1 MAKLSHLEKEY
12 IKANYKNK
20 SIDELAKKLEK
31 DRELIE
37 EYINNLQSNKKS
49 NTKVNKKEKANS
61 RNESRGNIISKL
73 FSKKDNQE
81 PIFKRYEIKPYHLS
95 KIDAVFA
102 AVSFLFTFFLYLFTL
117 TPSLSA
123 GDNGE
128 LTTAAYF
135 LGVGHAPGYPFY
147 TLMSKLFTY
156 IPIGNIAW
164 RTNLFSG
171 TCAAFAMI
179 FFYLI
184 MVKVLGQNRIERG
197 FSPIVHIPALL
208 SSVAFAISDNM
219 WAQATM
225 AEVYSLNIL
234 QIASMLL
241 ILVYWLEN
249 VWKHADDDV
258 PYYGSKHLMA
268 FGFLYGVALANH
280 HVTLPF
286 AFAPLLFIAVV
297 LFLVH
302 KDRYINNIETSFISI
317 FVFLVLLFIGG
328 FGYYRF
334 IMNYEAYLYFP
345 PGVASND
352 SIFSIIFKPFADMDI
367 LSDIFTALANGSYL
381 RPDMLVNLKAPTY
394 PTLYKGMFLV
404 FWPLFLVV
412 VWCLVYRYFLCKI
425 DKFNNDNDFITGISI
440 VYYKMLLMLAVGVM
454 IYAYMPI
461 RARALPPLNWGQ
473 LNEPSGWENL
483 SYLFSMIHRKQ
494 YGASGN
500 DVAAAFILHPEQV
513 SALINIFK
521 TQLTALGL
529 LFLIPGLFQIFKKN
543 KFIGI
548 FSVFGLLSFA
558 VSLMA
563 YTNPPPSV
571 RTLSFVEVFF
581 LPATLYMIVIVGF
594 GIQWYMEYFNTNIK
608 NVLKPAKEE
617 SADTKLK
624 PYHAISLI
632 AIFAIMIPIFVMN
645 LSRNNN
651 SKDYSNHDYSY
662 NMMNSLPDNAIFAT
676 EGGDNQVFG
685 LVYYTMVERRRPDLK
700 IYDQKGNVFERI
712 YGNLMKTDGRWL
724 GDISDA
730 VDKDF
735 IDSGRPYYMAWRRDG
750 LYRLGD
756 YYFKAYGLVFKVQP
770 IKYALVDELE
780 FFKVLTVNDYK
791 NIAFEHLKRDYEN
804 EKVAADLNA
813 LLDEGLISVER
824 KNIYNGNEEITFV
837 KMYELPFPQFK
848 TEEDYWNSYTMQ
860 GTAEEISHYDFLT
873 REIFVSSY
881 SLAKI
886 DMYNRKIKMYQKL
899 LGFIG
904 NGDTAK
910 NGITKAEANQKIE
923 EFKNLKREEEER
935 MLTIGFD
942 MSNVYFAVGNQA
954 IMDNDY
960 ERAALMFEELIK
972 LEKLIYPAYFNLAAS
987 YEYLAR
993 SKDTPYEKEA
1003 VYLNKAK
1010 DVLVRAEKT
1019 FHRGKDMGDA
1029 AREQNQTYQQIKQF
1043 MARIDAQLQTT
1054 RQQADNLKEQAM
1066 KEDSFES
1073 YSSYANY
1080 IYQNRQDIEE
1090 TLWAKLEAKKR
1101 ARSREHLIGV
1111 NKDISILYANIG
1123 DTANSINTLNE
1134 TLRMPDLTKEER
1146 TGLEFDLA
1154 NIYLNNKMYDEAVYT
1169 YSKYTNDLTQDGAFA
1184 LYAIGHIYIEQNKI
1198 IEALNV
1204 YNDFKKRMS
1213 PLASTNEVISNLDK
1227 DVESRRV
1234 QIMQYIGT
1242 VGVPN
1247 Q

>member
-20 SIDELAKKLEK
+20 SIDELTKKLEK

-37 EYINNLQSNKKS
+37 EYINNLQNAQKNNAK
-49 NTKVNKKEKANS
+49 NNKKEKSNKEKS
-61 RNESRGNIISKL
+61 ENILSKL
-73 FSKKDNQE
+73 FSKSSNSE
-81 PIFKRYEIKPYHLS
+81 PIFKKYEIKPYHLS
-95 KIDAVFA
+95 KIDIIFSSVA
-102 AVSFLFTFFLYLFTL
+102 FLFTFLLYLFTL

-156 IPIGNIAW
+156 IPFGNIAW

-171 TCAAFAMI
+171 TCGAIAMI

-197 FSPIVHIPALL
+197 FSPVVHIPALL
-208 SSVAFAISDNM
+208 ASVAFAISDNM

-241 ILVYWLEN
+241 ILVYWFEA
-249 VWKHADDDV
+249 VWQHADDDV
-258 PYYGSKHLMA
+258 PYYGNKYLMA

-286 AFAPLLFIAVV
+286 AFAPLLFIAIV

-302 KDRYINNIETSFISI
+302 KDRYIENIETPFISI

-352 SIFSIIFKPFADMDI
+352 SIFSILFKPFTDMNI

-381 RPDMLVNLKAPTY
+381 RPDMIQNLKAPFY

-412 VWCLVYRYFLCKI
+412 VWVLVYRYFLCKI
-425 DKFNNDNDFITGISI
+425 DKFNNDNDFITGISFS
-440 VYYKMLLMLAVGVM
+440 YYKMLLMLAVGVM

-500 DVAAAFILHPEQV
+500 DIAAAFILHPEQV

-521 TQLTALGL
+521 TQLTVLGL

-548 FSVFGLLSFA
+548 FSVFGLLSFG

-608 NVLKPAKEE
+608 NVLKKPSEE
-617 SADTKLK
+617 TTDTKLK
-624 PYHAISLI
+624 PYHAISLA

-651 SKDYSNHDYSY
+651 SKDFSNHDYSY

-724 GDISDA
+724 GSISDA

-750 LYRLGD
+750 LERLGD

-791 NIAFEHLKRDYEN
+791 AIAKEHLKRNYEN
-804 EKVAADLNA
+804 EKVASDLNA

-824 KNIYNGNEEITFV
+824 KNNYNGNEEITFV
-837 KMYELPFPQFK
+837 KMYELPFPELK
-848 TEEDYWNSYTMQ
+848 TEEDYWNSYTMK

-886 DMYNRKIKMYQKL
+886 DMYNRRIKTYQKL
-899 LGFIG
+899 LGFMG
-904 NGDTAK
+904 NGDIAK
-910 NGITKAEANQKIE
+910 NGITREEANAKIE
-923 EFKNLKREEEER
+923 EYKKLKREEEER

-942 MSNVYFAVGNQA
+942 MSNVYFAIGNQA
-954 IMDNDY
+954 ILDEDY
-960 ERAALMFEELIK
+960 ERATVMYEELIK

-993 SKDTPYEKEA
+993 SKNTPYEKEA
-1003 VYLNKAK
+1003 EYLNKAK
-1010 DVLVRAEKT
+1010 DVMARAEKT
-1019 FHRGKDMGDA
+1019 FHRGKDIGDA
-1029 AREQNQTYQQIKQF
+1029 ARAQNTTYQQIMQF
-1043 MARIDAQLQTT
+1043 NNRLDLQLRTT
-1054 RQQADNLKEQAM
+1054 RQQADALKQQAIA
-1066 KEDSFES
+1066 ENTFDS
-1073 YSSYANY
+1073 YSAYANY
-1080 IYQNRQDIEE
+1080 IYQNRQDLDE
-1090 TLWAKLEAKKR
+1090 TIWAKTEAKKR
-1101 ARSREHLIGV
+1101 AVNNTQLINV
-1111 NKDISILYANIG
+1111 NKELAILYANIG
-1123 DTANSINTLNE
+1123 DVNTGINILNDTLNLPNI
-1134 TLRMPDLTKEER
+1134 TRDDR
-1146 TGLEFDLA
+1146 RGVDFDLA
-1154 NIYLNNKMYDEAVYT
+1154 SIYLNQKRYNEAINI

-1184 LYAIGHIYIEQNKI
+1184 LYAIGHIYIEQNMI
-1198 IEALNV
+1198 VEALNV
-1204 YNDFKKRMS
+1204 YNDFKVRMS
-1213 PLASTNEVISNLDK
+1213 PLAKDNQVIANLDK

-1234 QIMQYIGT
+1234 QIMQYLGT
-1242 VGVPN
+1242 VGAPN

>member
-20 SIDELAKKLEK
+20 SIDELTKKLEK

-37 EYINNLQSNKKS
+37 EYINNLQNAQKNNAK
-49 NTKVNKKEKANS
+49 NNKKEKS
-61 RNESRGNIISKL
+61 SKEKSENILSKL
-73 FSKKDNQE
+73 FSKSSDSE
-81 PIFKRYEIKPYHLS
+81 PIFKKYEIKPYHIS
-95 KIDAVFA
+95 KIDIIFSSA
-102 AVSFLFTFFLYLFTL
+102 AFLFTFLLYLFTL

-147 TLMSKLFTY
+147 TLMSKLFAY
-156 IPIGNIAW
+156 IPFGNIAW

-171 TCAAFAMI
+171 TCGAIAMI

-197 FSPIVHIPALL
+197 FSPVVHIPALL
-208 SSVAFAISDNM
+208 ASVAFAISDNM

-241 ILVYWLEN
+241 ILVYWFEA
-249 VWKHADDDV
+249 VWQHADDDV
-258 PYYGSKHLMA
+258 PYYGNKYLMA

-286 AFAPLLFIAVV
+286 AFAPLLFIAIV
-297 LFLVH
+297 LFLIH
-302 KDRYINNIETSFISI
+302 KDRYIENIETPFISI

-345 PGVASND
+345 PGVASDD
-352 SIFSIIFKPFADMDI
+352 SIFSILFKPFTDMNI

-381 RPDMLVNLKAPTY
+381 RPDMIQNLKAPFY

-412 VWCLVYRYFLCKI
+412 VWVLVYRYFLCKI
-425 DKFNNDNDFITGISI
+425 DKFNNDNDFITGISFS
-440 VYYKMLLMLAVGVM
+440 YYKMLLMLAVGVM

-500 DVAAAFILHPEQV
+500 DIAAAFILHPEQV

-521 TQLTALGL
+521 TQLTVLGL

-548 FSVFGLLSFA
+548 FSVFGLLSFG

-608 NVLKPAKEE
+608 NVLKKPSEE
-617 SADTKLK
+617 TTDTKLK

-632 AIFAIMIPIFVMN
+632 AIFAIMVPIFVMN
-645 LSRNNN
+645 FSRNNN
-651 SKDYSNHDYSY
+651 SKDFSNHDYSY

-724 GDISDA
+724 GSISDA

-750 LYRLGD
+750 LERLGD

-791 NIAFEHLKRDYEN
+791 AIAREHLKRNYEN
-804 EKVAADLNA
+804 EKVASDLNA

-824 KNIYNGNEEITFV
+824 KNNYNGNEEITFV
-837 KMYELPFPQFK
+837 KMYELPFPELK
-848 TEEDYWNSYTMQ
+848 TEEDYWNSYTMK

-886 DMYNRKIKMYQKL
+886 DMYNRRIKTYQKL
-899 LGFIG
+899 LGFMG
-904 NGDTAK
+904 NGDIAK
-910 NGITKAEANQKIE
+910 NGITREEANAKIE
-923 EFKNLKREEEER
+923 EYKKLKREEEER

-942 MSNVYFAVGNQA
+942 MSNVYFAICNQA
-954 IMDNDY
+954 ILDEDY
-960 ERAALMFEELIK
+960 ERATVMYEELIK

-993 SKDTPYEKEA
+993 SKNTPYEKEA
-1003 VYLNKAK
+1003 EYLNKAK
-1010 DVLVRAEKT
+1010 DVMARAEKT

-1029 AREQNQTYQQIKQF
+1029 ARAQNTTYQQIMQF
-1043 MARIDAQLQTT
+1043 NNRLDLQLRTT
-1054 RQQADNLKEQAM
+1054 RQQADALKQQAIA
-1066 KEDSFES
+1066 ENTFDS
-1073 YSSYANY
+1073 YTAYANY
-1080 IYQNRQDIEE
+1080 IYQNRQDLDE
-1090 TLWAKLEAKKR
+1090 TIWAKTEAKKR
-1101 ARSREHLIGV
+1101 AVNNTQLINV
-1111 NKDISILYANIG
+1111 NKELAILYANIG
-1123 DTANSINTLNE
+1123 DVNTGINILNDTLNLPNI
-1134 TLRMPDLTKEER
+1134 TRDDR
-1146 TGLEFDLA
+1146 RGVDFDLA
-1154 NIYLNNKMYDEAVYT
+1154 SIYLNQKRYNEAINI

-1184 LYAIGHIYIEQNKI
+1184 LYAIGHIYIEQNMI
-1198 IEALNV
+1198 VEALNV
-1204 YNDFKKRMS
+1204 YNDFKVRMS
-1213 PLASTNEVISNLDK
+1213 PLAKDNQVIANLDK

-1234 QIMQYIGT
+1234 QIMQYLGT
-1242 VGVPN
+1242 VGAPN

>member
-20 SIDELAKKLEK
+20 SIDELTKKLEK

-37 EYINNLQSNKKS
+37 EYINNLQNAQKNNAK
-49 NTKVNKKEKANS
+49 NNKKEKANKEKS
-61 RNESRGNIISKL
+61 ENILSKL
-73 FSKKDNQE
+73 FSKSSDSE
-81 PIFKRYEIKPYHLS
+81 PIFKKYEIKPYHLS
-95 KIDAVFA
+95 KIDIIFSSVA
-102 AVSFLFTFFLYLFTL
+102 FLFTFLLYLFTL

-147 TLMSKLFTY
+147 TLMSKLFAY
-156 IPIGNIAW
+156 IPFGNIAW

-171 TCAAFAMI
+171 TCGAIAMI

-197 FSPIVHIPALL
+197 FSPVVHIPALL
-208 SSVAFAISDNM
+208 ASVAFAISDNM

-241 ILVYWLEN
+241 ILVYWFEA
-249 VWKHADDDV
+249 VWQHADDDV
-258 PYYGSKHLMA
+258 PYYGNKYLMA

-286 AFAPLLFIAVV
+286 AFAPLLFIAIV

-302 KDRYINNIETSFISI
+302 KDRYIENIETPFISI

-352 SIFSIIFKPFADMDI
+352 SIFSILFKPFTDMNI

-381 RPDMLVNLKAPTY
+381 RPDMIQNLKAPFY

-412 VWCLVYRYFLCKI
+412 VWVLVYRYFLCKI
-425 DKFNNDNDFITGISI
+425 DKFNNDNDFITGISFS
-440 VYYKMLLMLAVGVM
+440 YYKMLLMLAVGVM

-500 DVAAAFILHPEQV
+500 DIAAAFILHPEQV

-521 TQLTALGL
+521 TQLTVLGL

-548 FSVFGLLSFA
+548 FSVFGLLSFG

-608 NVLKPAKEE
+608 NVLKKPSEE
-617 SADTKLK
+617 TTDTKLK

-632 AIFAIMIPIFVMN
+632 AIFAIMVPIFVMN
-645 LSRNNN
+645 FSRNNN
-651 SKDYSNHDYSY
+651 SKDFSNHDYSY

-724 GDISDA
+724 GSISDA

-750 LYRLGD
+750 LERLGD

-791 NIAFEHLKRDYEN
+791 AIAKEHLKRNYEN
-804 EKVAADLNA
+804 EKVASDLNA
-813 LLDEGLISVER
+813 LFDEGLISVER
-824 KNIYNGNEEITFV
+824 KNNYNGNEEITFV
-837 KMYELPFPQFK
+837 KMYELPFPELK
-848 TEEDYWNSYTMQ
+848 TEEDYWNSYTMK

-886 DMYNRKIKMYQKL
+886 DMYNRRIKTYQKL
-899 LGFIG
+899 LGFMG
-904 NGDTAK
+904 NGDIAK
-910 NGITKAEANQKIE
+910 NGITREEANAKIE
-923 EFKNLKREEEER
+923 EYKKLKREEEER

-942 MSNVYFAVGNQA
+942 MSNVYFAIGNQA
-954 IMDNDY
+954 ILDEDY
-960 ERAALMFEELIK
+960 ERATVMYEELIK

-993 SKDTPYEKEA
+993 SKNTPYEKEA
-1003 VYLNKAK
+1003 EYLNKAK
-1010 DVLVRAEKT
+1010 DVMARAEKT

-1029 AREQNQTYQQIKQF
+1029 ARAQNTTYQQIMQF
-1043 MARIDAQLQTT
+1043 NNRLDLQLRTT
-1054 RQQADNLKEQAM
+1054 RQQADALKQQAIA
-1066 KEDSFES
+1066 ENTFDS
-1073 YSSYANY
+1073 YTAYANY
-1080 IYQNRQDIEE
+1080 IYQNRQDLDE
-1090 TLWAKLEAKKR
+1090 TIWAKTEAKKR
-1101 ARSREHLIGV
+1101 AVNNTQLINV
-1111 NKDISILYANIG
+1111 NKELAILYANIG
-1123 DTANSINTLNE
+1123 DVNTGINILNDTLNLPNI
-1134 TLRMPDLTKEER
+1134 TRDDR
-1146 TGLEFDLA
+1146 RGVDFDLA
-1154 NIYLNNKMYDEAVYT
+1154 SIYLNQKRYNEAINI

-1184 LYAIGHIYIEQNKI
+1184 LYAIGHIYIEQNMI
-1198 IEALNV
+1198 VEALNV
-1204 YNDFKKRMS
+1204 YNDFKVRMS
-1213 PLASTNEVISNLDK
+1213 PLAKDNQVIANLDK
-1227 DVESRRV
+1227 DVESRMV
-1234 QIMQYIGT
+1234 QIMQYLGT
-1242 VGVPN
+1242 VGAPN

>member
-20 SIDELAKKLEK
+20 SIDELTKKLEK

-37 EYINNLQSNKKS
+37 EYINNLQNAQKNNAK
-49 NTKVNKKEKANS
+49 NNKKEKANKEKS
-61 RNESRGNIISKL
+61 ENILSKL
-73 FSKKDNQE
+73 FSKSSDSE
-81 PIFKRYEIKPYHLS
+81 PIFKKYEIKPYHLS
-95 KIDAVFA
+95 KIDIIFSSA
-102 AVSFLFTFFLYLFTL
+102 AFLFTFLLYLFTL

-156 IPIGNIAW
+156 IPFGNIAW

-171 TCAAFAMI
+171 TCGAIAMI

-197 FSPIVHIPALL
+197 FSPVVHIPALL
-208 SSVAFAISDNM
+208 ASVAFAISDNM

-241 ILVYWLEN
+241 ILVYWFEA
-249 VWKHADDDV
+249 VWQHADDDV
-258 PYYGSKHLMA
+258 PYYGNKYLMA

-286 AFAPLLFIAVV
+286 AFAPLLFIAIV

-302 KDRYINNIETSFISI
+302 KDRYIENIETPFISI

-352 SIFSIIFKPFADMDI
+352 SIFSILFKPFTDMNI

-381 RPDMLVNLKAPTY
+381 RPDMIQNLKAPFY

-412 VWCLVYRYFLCKI
+412 VWVLVYRYFLCKI
-425 DKFNNDNDFITGISI
+425 DKFNNDNDFITGISFS
-440 VYYKMLLMLAVGVM
+440 YYKMLLMLAVGVM

-500 DVAAAFILHPEQV
+500 DIAAAFILHPEQV

-521 TQLTALGL
+521 TQLTVLGL

-548 FSVFGLLSFA
+548 FSVFGLLSFG

-608 NVLKPAKEE
+608 NVLKKPSEE
-617 SADTKLK
+617 TTDTKLK

-632 AIFAIMIPIFVMN
+632 AIFAIMVPIFVMN
-645 LSRNNN
+645 FSRNNN
-651 SKDYSNHDYSY
+651 SKDFSNHDYSY

-724 GDISDA
+724 GSISDA

-750 LYRLGD
+750 LERLGD

-791 NIAFEHLKRDYEN
+791 AIAKEHLKRNYEN
-804 EKVAADLNA
+804 EKVASDLNA

-824 KNIYNGNEEITFV
+824 KNNYNGNEEITFV
-837 KMYELPFPQFK
+837 KMYELPFPELK
-848 TEEDYWNSYTMQ
+848 TEEDYWNSYTMK

-886 DMYNRKIKMYQKL
+886 DMYNRRIKTYQKL
-899 LGFIG
+899 LGFMG
-904 NGDTAK
+904 NGDIAK
-910 NGITKAEANQKIE
+910 NGITREEANAKIE
-923 EFKNLKREEEER
+923 EYKNLKRQEEER

-942 MSNVYFAVGNQA
+942 MSNVYFAIGNQA
-954 IMDNDY
+954 ILDEDY
-960 ERAALMFEELIK
+960 ERATVMYEELIK

-993 SKDTPYEKEA
+993 SKNTPYEKEA
-1003 VYLNKAK
+1003 EYLNKAK
-1010 DVLVRAEKT
+1010 DVMARAEKT
-1019 FHRGKDMGDA
+1019 FHRGKDIGDA
-1029 AREQNQTYQQIKQF
+1029 ARAQNTTYQQIMQF
-1043 MARIDAQLQTT
+1043 NNRLDLQLRTT
-1054 RQQADNLKEQAM
+1054 RQQADALKQQAIA
-1066 KEDSFES
+1066 ENTFDS
-1073 YSSYANY
+1073 YTAYANY
-1080 IYQNRQDIEE
+1080 IYQNRQDLDE
-1090 TLWAKLEAKKR
+1090 TIWAKTEAKKR
-1101 ARSREHLIGV
+1101 AVNNTQLINV
-1111 NKDISILYANIG
+1111 NKELAILYANIG
-1123 DTANSINTLNE
+1123 DVNTGINILNDTLNLPNI
-1134 TLRMPDLTKEER
+1134 TRDDR
-1146 TGLEFDLA
+1146 RGVDFDLA
-1154 NIYLNNKMYDEAVYT
+1154 SIYLNQKRYNEAINI

-1184 LYAIGHIYIEQNKI
+1184 LYAIGHIYIEQNMI
-1198 IEALNV
+1198 VEALNV
-1204 YNDFKKRMS
+1204 YNDFKVRMS
-1213 PLASTNEVISNLDK
+1213 PLAKDNQVIANLDK

-1234 QIMQYIGT
+1234 QIMQYLGT
-1242 VGVPN
+1242 VGAPN

>member
-20 SIDELAKKLEK
+20 SIDELTKKLEK

-37 EYINNLQSNKKS
+37 EYINNLQNAQKNNAK
-49 NTKVNKKEKANS
+49 NNKKEKSNKEKS
-61 RNESRGNIISKL
+61 ENILSKL
-73 FSKKDNQE
+73 FSKSSNSE
-81 PIFKRYEIKPYHLS
+81 PIFKKYEIKPYHLS
-95 KIDAVFA
+95 KIDIIFSSVA
-102 AVSFLFTFFLYLFTL
+102 FLFTFLLYLFTL

-156 IPIGNIAW
+156 IPFGNIAW

-171 TCAAFAMI
+171 TCGAIAMI

-197 FSPIVHIPALL
+197 FSPVVHIPALL
-208 SSVAFAISDNM
+208 ASVAFAISDNM

-241 ILVYWLEN
+241 ILVYWFEA
-249 VWKHADDDV
+249 VWQHADDDV
-258 PYYGSKHLMA
+258 PYYGNKYLMA

-286 AFAPLLFIAVV
+286 AFAPLLFIAIV

-302 KDRYINNIETSFISI
+302 KDRYIENIETPFISI

-352 SIFSIIFKPFADMDI
+352 SIFSILFKPFTDMNI

-381 RPDMLVNLKAPTY
+381 RPDMIQNLKAPFY

-412 VWCLVYRYFLCKI
+412 VWVLVYRYFLCKI
-425 DKFNNDNDFITGISI
+425 DKFNNDNDFITGISFS
-440 VYYKMLLMLAVGVM
+440 YYKMLLMLAVGVM

-500 DVAAAFILHPEQV
+500 DIAAAFILHPEQV

-521 TQLTALGL
+521 TQLTVLGL

-548 FSVFGLLSFA
+548 FSVFGLLSFG

-608 NVLKPAKEE
+608 NVLKKPSEE
-617 SADTKLK
+617 TTDTKLK

-632 AIFAIMIPIFVMN
+632 AIFAIMVPIFVMN
-645 LSRNNN
+645 FSRNNN
-651 SKDYSNHDYSY
+651 SKDFSNHDYSY

-724 GDISDA
+724 GSISDA

-750 LYRLGD
+750 LERLGD

-791 NIAFEHLKRDYEN
+791 AIAKEHLKRNYEN
-804 EKVAADLNA
+804 EKVASDLNA

-824 KNIYNGNEEITFV
+824 KNNYNGNEEITFV
-837 KMYELPFPQFK
+837 KMYELPFPELK
-848 TEEDYWNSYTMQ
+848 TEEDYWNSYTMK

-886 DMYNRKIKMYQKL
+886 DMYNRRIKTYQKL
-899 LGFIG
+899 LGFMG
-904 NGDTAK
+904 NGDIAK
-910 NGITKAEANQKIE
+910 NGITREEANAKIE
-923 EFKNLKREEEER
+923 EYKKLKREEEER

-942 MSNVYFAVGNQA
+942 MSNVYFAIGNQA
-954 IMDNDY
+954 ILDEDY
-960 ERAALMFEELIK
+960 ERATVMYEELIK

-993 SKDTPYEKEA
+993 SKNTPYEKEA
-1003 VYLNKAK
+1003 EYLNKAK
-1010 DVLVRAEKT
+1010 DVMARAEKT

-1029 AREQNQTYQQIKQF
+1029 ARAQNTTYQQIMQF
-1043 MARIDAQLQTT
+1043 NNRLDLQLRTT
-1054 RQQADNLKEQAM
+1054 RQQADALKQQAIA
-1066 KEDSFES
+1066 ENTFDS
-1073 YSSYANY
+1073 YSAYANY
-1080 IYQNRQDIEE
+1080 IYQNRQDLDE
-1090 TLWAKLEAKKR
+1090 TIWAKNEAKKR
-1101 ARSREHLIGV
+1101 AVNNTQLINV
-1111 NKDISILYANIG
+1111 NKELAILYANIG
-1123 DTANSINTLNE
+1123 DVNTGINILNDTLNLPNI
-1134 TLRMPDLTKEER
+1134 TRDDR
-1146 TGLEFDLA
+1146 RGIDFDLA
-1154 NIYLNNKMYDEAVYT
+1154 SIYLNQKRYNEAINI

-1184 LYAIGHIYIEQNKI
+1184 LYAIGHIYVEQNMI
-1198 IEALNV
+1198 VEALNV
-1204 YNDFKKRMS
+1204 YNDFKVRMS
-1213 PLASTNEVISNLDK
+1213 PLAKDNQVIANLDK

-1234 QIMQYIGT
+1234 QIMQYLGT
-1242 VGVPN
+1242 VGATN

>member
-20 SIDELAKKLEK
+20 SIDELTKKLEK

-37 EYINNLQSNKKS
+37 EYINNLQNAQKNNAK
-49 NTKVNKKEKANS
+49 NNKKEKSNREKS
-61 RNESRGNIISKL
+61 ENILSKL
-73 FSKKDNQE
+73 FSKSSDSE
-81 PIFKRYEIKPYHLS
+81 PIFKKYEIKPYHLS
-95 KIDAVFA
+95 KIDIIFSSA
-102 AVSFLFTFFLYLFTL
+102 AFLFTFLLYLFTL

-156 IPIGNIAW
+156 IPFGNIAW

-171 TCAAFAMI
+171 TCGAIAMI

-197 FSPIVHIPALL
+197 FSPVVHIPALL
-208 SSVAFAISDNM
+208 ASVAFAISDNM

-241 ILVYWLEN
+241 ILVYWFEA
-249 VWKHADDDV
+249 VWQHADDDV
-258 PYYGSKHLMA
+258 PYYGNKYLMA

-286 AFAPLLFIAVV
+286 AFAPLLFIAIV

-302 KDRYINNIETSFISI
+302 KDRYIENIETPFISI

-352 SIFSIIFKPFADMDI
+352 SIFSILFKPFTDMNI

-381 RPDMLVNLKAPTY
+381 RPDMIQNLKAPFY

-412 VWCLVYRYFLCKI
+412 VWVLVYRYFLCKI
-425 DKFNNDNDFITGISI
+425 DKFNNDNDFITGISFS
-440 VYYKMLLMLAVGVM
+440 YYKMLLMLAVGVM

-500 DVAAAFILHPEQV
+500 DIAAAFILHPEQV

-521 TQLTALGL
+521 TQLTVLGL

-548 FSVFGLLSFA
+548 FSVFGLLSFG

-608 NVLKPAKEE
+608 NVLKKPSEE
-617 SADTKLK
+617 TTDTKLK

-632 AIFAIMIPIFVMN
+632 AIFAIMVPIFVMN
-645 LSRNNN
+645 FSRNNN
-651 SKDYSNHDYSY
+651 SKDFSNHDYSY

-724 GDISDA
+724 GSISDA

-750 LYRLGD
+750 LERLGD

-791 NIAFEHLKRDYEN
+791 AIAKEHLKRNYEN
-804 EKVAADLNA
+804 EKVASDLNA

-824 KNIYNGNEEITFV
+824 KNNYNGNEEITFV
-837 KMYELPFPQFK
+837 KMYELPFPELK
-848 TEEDYWNSYTMQ
+848 TEEDYWNSYTMK

-886 DMYNRKIKMYQKL
+886 DMYNRRIKTYQKL
-899 LGFIG
+899 LGFMG
-904 NGDTAK
+904 NGDIAK
-910 NGITKAEANQKIE
+910 NGITREEANAKIE
-923 EFKNLKREEEER
+923 EYKKLKREEEER

-942 MSNVYFAVGNQA
+942 MSNVYFAIGNQA
-954 IMDNDY
+954 ILDEDY
-960 ERAALMFEELIK
+960 ERATVMYEELIK

-993 SKDTPYEKEA
+993 SKNTPYEKEA
-1003 VYLNKAK
+1003 EYLNKAK
-1010 DVLVRAEKT
+1010 DVMARAEKT

-1029 AREQNQTYQQIKQF
+1029 ARAQNTTYQQIMQF
-1043 MARIDAQLQTT
+1043 NNRLDLQLRTT
-1054 RQQADNLKEQAM
+1054 RQQADALKQQAIA
-1066 KEDSFES
+1066 ENTFDS
-1073 YSSYANY
+1073 YTAYANY
-1080 IYQNRQDIEE
+1080 IYQNRQDLDE
-1090 TLWAKLEAKKR
+1090 TIWAKTEAKKR
-1101 ARSREHLIGV
+1101 AVNNTQLINV
-1111 NKDISILYANIG
+1111 NKELAILYANIG
-1123 DTANSINTLNE
+1123 DVNTGINILNDTLNLPNI
-1134 TLRMPDLTKEER
+1134 TRDDR
-1146 TGLEFDLA
+1146 RGVDFDLA
-1154 NIYLNNKMYDEAVYT
+1154 SIYLNQKRYNEAINI

-1184 LYAIGHIYIEQNKI
+1184 LYAIGHIYIEQNMI
-1198 IEALNV
+1198 VEALNV
-1204 YNDFKKRMS
+1204 YNDFKVRMS
-1213 PLASTNEVISNLDK
+1213 PLAKDNQVIANLDK

-1234 QIMQYIGT
+1234 QIMQYLGT
-1242 VGVPN
+1242 VGAPN

>member
-1 MAKLSHLEKEY
+1 M
-12 IKANYKNK
+12 
-20 SIDELAKKLEK
+20 
-31 DRELIE
+31 
-37 EYINNLQSNKKS
+37 
-49 NTKVNKKEKANS
+49 
-61 RNESRGNIISKL
+61 
-73 FSKKDNQE
+73 
-81 PIFKRYEIKPYHLS
+81 
-95 KIDAVFA
+95 
-102 AVSFLFTFFLYLFTL
+102 
-117 TPSLSA
+117 
-123 GDNGE
+123 
-128 LTTAAYF
+128 
-135 LGVGHAPGYPFY
+135 
-147 TLMSKLFTY
+147 
-156 IPIGNIAW
+156 
-164 RTNLFSG
+164 
-171 TCAAFAMI
+171 
-179 FFYLI
+179 
-184 MVKVLGQNRIERG
+184 
-197 FSPIVHIPALL
+197 
-208 SSVAFAISDNM
+208 
-219 WAQATM
+219 
-225 AEVYSLNIL
+225 
-234 QIASMLL
+234 
-241 ILVYWLEN
+241 
-249 VWKHADDDV
+249 
-258 PYYGSKHLMA
+258 
-268 FGFLYGVALANH
+268 
-280 HVTLPF
+280 
-286 AFAPLLFIAVV
+286 
-297 LFLVH
+297 
-302 KDRYINNIETSFISI
+302 
-317 FVFLVLLFIGG
+317 LLFIGG

-352 SIFSIIFKPFADMDI
+352 SIFSILFKPFTDMNI

-381 RPDMLVNLKAPTY
+381 RPDMIQNLKAPFY

-412 VWCLVYRYFLCKI
+412 VWVLVYRYFLCKI
-425 DKFNNDNDFITGISI
+425 DKFNNDNDFITGISFS
-440 VYYKMLLMLAVGVM
+440 YYKMLLMLAVGVM

-500 DVAAAFILHPEQV
+500 DIAAAFILHPEQV

-521 TQLTALGL
+521 TQLTVLGL

-548 FSVFGLLSFA
+548 FSVFGLLSFG

-608 NVLKPAKEE
+608 NVLKKPSEE
-617 SADTKLK
+617 TTDTKLK

-632 AIFAIMIPIFVMN
+632 VIFAIMVPIFVMN
-645 LSRNNN
+645 FSRNNN
-651 SKDYSNHDYSY
+651 SKDFSNHDYSY

-724 GDISDA
+724 GSISDA

-750 LYRLGD
+750 LERLGD

-791 NIAFEHLKRDYEN
+791 AIAKEHLKRNYEN
-804 EKVAADLNA
+804 EKVASDLNA

-824 KNIYNGNEEITFV
+824 KNNYNGNEEITFV
-837 KMYELPFPQFK
+837 KMYELPFPELK
-848 TEEDYWNSYTMQ
+848 TEEDYWNSYTMK

-886 DMYNRKIKMYQKL
+886 DMYNRRIKTYQKL
-899 LGFIG
+899 LGFMG
-904 NGDTAK
+904 NGDIAK
-910 NGITKAEANQKIE
+910 NGITREEANAKIE
-923 EFKNLKREEEER
+923 EYKKLKREEEER

-942 MSNVYFAVGNQA
+942 MSNVYFAIGNQA
-954 IMDNDY
+954 ILDEDY
-960 ERAALMFEELIK
+960 ERATVMYEELIK

-993 SKDTPYEKEA
+993 SKNTPYEKESE
-1003 VYLNKAK
+1003 YLNKAK
-1010 DVLVRAEKT
+1010 DVMARAEKT

-1029 AREQNQTYQQIKQF
+1029 ARAQNTTYQQIMQF
-1043 MARIDAQLQTT
+1043 NNRLDLQLRTT
-1054 RQQADNLKEQAM
+1054 RQQADALKQQAIA
-1066 KEDSFES
+1066 ENTFDS
-1073 YSSYANY
+1073 YTAYANY
-1080 IYQNRQDIEE
+1080 IYQNRQDLDE
-1090 TLWAKLEAKKR
+1090 TIWAKTEAKKR
-1101 ARSREHLIGV
+1101 AVNNTQLINV
-1111 NKDISILYANIG
+1111 NKELAILYANIG
-1123 DTANSINTLNE
+1123 DVNTGINILNDTLNLPNI
-1134 TLRMPDLTKEER
+1134 TRDDR
-1146 TGLEFDLA
+1146 RGVDFDLA
-1154 NIYLNNKMYDEAVYT
+1154 SIYLNQKRYNEAINI

-1184 LYAIGHIYIEQNKI
+1184 LYAIGHIYIEQNMI
-1198 IEALNV
+1198 VEALNV
-1204 YNDFKKRMS
+1204 YNDFKVRMS
-1213 PLASTNEVISNLDK
+1213 PLAKDNQVIANLDK

-1234 QIMQYIGT
+1234 QIMQYLGT
-1242 VGVPN
+1242 VGAPN

>member
-20 SIDELAKKLEK
+20 SIDELTKKLEK

-37 EYINNLQSNKKS
+37 EYINNLQNAQKNNAK
-49 NTKVNKKEKANS
+49 NNKKEKSNKEKS
-61 RNESRGNIISKL
+61 ENILSKL
-73 FSKKDNQE
+73 FSKSSDSE
-81 PIFKRYEIKPYHLS
+81 PIFKKYEIKPYHLS
-95 KIDAVFA
+95 KIDIIFSAVA
-102 AVSFLFTFFLYLFTL
+102 FLFTFLLYLFTL

-156 IPIGNIAW
+156 IPFGNIAW

-171 TCAAFAMI
+171 TCGAIAMI

-197 FSPIVHIPALL
+197 FSPVVHIPALL
-208 SSVAFAISDNM
+208 ASVAFAISDNM

-241 ILVYWLEN
+241 ILVYWFEA
-249 VWKHADDDV
+249 VWQHADDDV
-258 PYYGSKHLMA
+258 PYYGNKYLMA

-286 AFAPLLFIAVV
+286 AFAPLLFIAIV

-302 KDRYINNIETSFISI
+302 KDRYIENIETPFISI

-352 SIFSIIFKPFADMDI
+352 SIFSILFKPFTDMNI

-381 RPDMLVNLKAPTY
+381 RPDMIQNLKAPFY

-412 VWCLVYRYFLCKI
+412 VWVLVYRYFLCKI
-425 DKFNNDNDFITGISI
+425 DKFNNDNDFITGISFS
-440 VYYKMLLMLAVGVM
+440 YYKMLLMLAVGVM

-500 DVAAAFILHPEQV
+500 DIAAAFILHPEQV

-521 TQLTALGL
+521 TQLTVLGL

-548 FSVFGLLSFA
+548 FSVFGLLSFG

-608 NVLKPAKEE
+608 NVLKKPSEE
-617 SADTKLK
+617 TTDTKLK

-632 AIFAIMIPIFVMN
+632 AIFAIMVPIFVMN
-645 LSRNNN
+645 FSRNNN
-651 SKDYSNHDYSY
+651 SKDFSNHDYSY

-724 GDISDA
+724 GSISDA

-750 LYRLGD
+750 LERLGD

-791 NIAFEHLKRDYEN
+791 AIAKEHLKRNYEN
-804 EKVAADLNA
+804 EKVASDLNA

-824 KNIYNGNEEITFV
+824 KNNYNGNEEITFV
-837 KMYELPFPQFK
+837 KMYELPFPELK
-848 TEEDYWNSYTMQ
+848 TEEDYWNSYTMK

-886 DMYNRKIKMYQKL
+886 DMYNRRIKTYQKL
-899 LGFIG
+899 LGFMG
-904 NGDTAK
+904 NGDIAK
-910 NGITKAEANQKIE
+910 NGITREEANAKIE
-923 EFKNLKREEEER
+923 EYKKLKREEEER

-942 MSNVYFAVGNQA
+942 MSNVYFAIGNQA
-954 IMDNDY
+954 ILDEDY
-960 ERAALMFEELIK
+960 ERATVMYEELIK
-972 LEKLIYPAYFNLAAS
+972 LEKLIYPAYFNLSAS

-993 SKDTPYEKEA
+993 SKNTPYEKEA
-1003 VYLNKAK
+1003 EYLNKAK
-1010 DVLVRAEKT
+1010 DVMARAEKT

-1029 AREQNQTYQQIKQF
+1029 ARAQNTTYQQIMQF
-1043 MARIDAQLQTT
+1043 NNRLDLQLRTT
-1054 RQQADNLKEQAM
+1054 RQQADALKQQAIA
-1066 KEDSFES
+1066 ENTFDS
-1073 YSSYANY
+1073 YTAYANY
-1080 IYQNRQDIEE
+1080 IYQNRQDLDE
-1090 TLWAKLEAKKR
+1090 TIWAKTEAKKR
-1101 ARSREHLIGV
+1101 AVNNTQLINV
-1111 NKDISILYANIG
+1111 NKELAILYANIG
-1123 DTANSINTLNE
+1123 DVNTGINILNDTLNLPNI
-1134 TLRMPDLTKEER
+1134 TRDDR
-1146 TGLEFDLA
+1146 RGVDFDLA
-1154 NIYLNNKMYDEAVYT
+1154 SIYLNQKRYNEAINI

-1184 LYAIGHIYIEQNKI
+1184 LYAIGHIYIEQNMI
-1198 IEALNV
+1198 VEALNV
-1204 YNDFKKRMS
+1204 YNDFKVRMS
-1213 PLASTNEVISNLDK
+1213 PLAKDNQVIANLDK

-1234 QIMQYIGT
+1234 QIMQYLGT
-1242 VGVPN
+1242 VGAPN

>member
-12 IKANYKNK
+12 IKANHKNK
-20 SIDELAKKLEK
+20 TADELAKKLEK
-31 DRELIE
+31 DKELIE
-37 EYINNLQSNKKS
+37 EYINNLLANQNNKKDSKENKKS
-49 NTKVNKKEKANS
+49 SGVKNLFQKIFFEDKEKSEA
-61 RNESRGNIISKL
+61 IY
-73 FSKKDNQE
+73 KK
-81 PIFKRYEIKPYHLS
+81 YSIKPYRLS
-95 KIDAVFA
+95 RIDFIFA
-102 AVSFLFTFFLYLFTL
+102 SVSFLFTFFLYLFTL

-156 IPIGNIAW
+156 IPFGNIAW

-171 TCAAFAMI
+171 TCAAISMI
-179 FFYLI
+179 FFYFI

-197 FSPIVHIPALL
+197 FSPIVQIPALL
-208 SSVAFAISDNM
+208 SSIAFAISDNM

-241 ILVYWLEN
+241 ILVYWFEA
-249 VWKHADDDV
+249 VWKHANDEV
-258 PYYGSKHLMA
+258 AYYGSKYLMA

-286 AFAPLLFIAVV
+286 AFAPLLFIGIV
-297 LFLVH
+297 LFLIH
-302 KDRYINNIETSFISI
+302 KDRYIEHIETSFISI
-317 FVFLVLLFIGG
+317 FVFLFLLFVGG

-345 PGVASND
+345 AGVSSND
-352 SIFSIIFKPFADMDI
+352 SIFSILFAPFSNPDI
-367 LSDIFTALANGSYL
+367 IGDIFTALANGSYL
-381 RPDMLVNLKAPTY
+381 RYDMIQNLKAPLY

-404 FWPLFLVV
+404 IWSLFLVL
-412 VWCLVYRYFLCKI
+412 VWCLIYRYLLCKI
-425 DKFNNDNDFITGISI
+425 DKFNRDNDFITGISI
-440 VYYKMLLMLAVGVM
+440 TYYKMLLMLAVGVM

-494 YGASGN
+494 YGTSGN
-500 DVAAAFILHPEQV
+500 DIAAVFILHPEQV

-521 TQLTALGL
+521 TQLTVLGL

-548 FSVFGLLSFA
+548 FSVFGLLSFS

-581 LPATLYMIVIVGF
+581 LPATLYMMVIIGF
-594 GIQWYMEYFNTNIK
+594 GIQWYMEYFNGNIK
-608 NVLKPAKEE
+608 NVFKNPSKEE
-617 SADTKLK
+617 TINSFNGGHIL
-624 PYHAISLI
+624 SLI
-632 AIFAIMIPIFVMN
+632 VILIIMIPIFINN

-651 SKDYSNHDYSY
+651 SKDFSNHDYSY

-735 IDSGRPYYMAWRRDG
+735 IEAGRPYYMAWRRDG
-750 LYRLGD
+750 LQRLGD

-780 FFKVLTVNDYK
+780 FFKVLTINDYK
-791 NIAFEHLKRDYEN
+791 EIAKEHLKRDYEDS
-804 EKVAADLNA
+804 KIASDIKS
-813 LLDEGLISVER
+813 LLDEGLISVQR
-824 KNIYNGNEEITFV
+824 KNLYNGNEEIEFV
-837 KMYELPFPQFK
+837 KMYELPFPELK
-848 TEEDYWNSYTMQ
+848 TEEDYWATYVMQ
-860 GTAEEISHYDFLT
+860 GTDEEISHYDFLT
-873 REIFVSSY
+873 REIFISSY

-886 DMYNRKIKMYQKL
+886 DMYNRKIRTYNKL
-899 LGFIG
+899 LEYIG
-904 NGDTAK
+904 NNNEAR
-910 NGITKAEANQKIE
+910 NGITKNEANEKIE
-923 EFKNLKREEEER
+923 ELKKLKREEEDK
-935 MLTIGFD
+935 MLKIGFD

-954 IMDNDY
+954 IIDGNY
-960 ERAALMFEELIK
+960 ERAAIMYEELIK

-993 SKDTPYEKEA
+993 SKETPYEKEA
-1003 VYLNKAK
+1003 EYLNKAK
-1010 DVLVRAEKT
+1010 EVLERAEKT
-1019 FHRGKDMGDA
+1019 FHRGRDIGDA

-1043 MARIDAQLQTT
+1043 IQRIEAQLRTPKSQVE
-1054 RQQADNLKEQAM
+1054 AMKEQAAI
-1066 KEDSFES
+1066 ENSFES
-1073 YSSYANY
+1073 YSAYANY
-1080 IYQNRQDIEE
+1080 VYQNRQDIEE
-1090 TLWAKLEAKKR
+1090 TLWAKNEAKNR
-1101 ARSREHLIGV
+1101 AKNGEQMFAV
-1111 NKDISILYANIG
+1111 NKDLAILYANIG
-1123 DTANSINTLNE
+1123 DITSSVNILNE
-1134 TLRMPDLTKEER
+1134 TLKIPNLKSEDKSA
-1146 TGLEFDLA
+1146 LEFDLA
-1154 NIYLNNKMYDEAVYT
+1154 NIYLNQKNYNEAENI
-1169 YSKYTNDLTQDGAFA
+1169 YSKYTNELSQNGAFA
-1184 LYAIGHIYIEQNKI
+1184 LYAIGHIYIEQNKVV
-1198 IEALNV
+1198 EALNI
-1204 YNDFKKRMS
+1204 YNDFRNRMS
-1213 PLASTNEVISNLDK
+1213 PMASTNQVIANLSQ

-1234 QIMQYIGT
+1234 QIMQYLGSM
-1242 VGVPN
+1242 PR
-1247 Q
+1247 

>member
-20 SIDELAKKLEK
+20 SIDELTKKLEK

-37 EYINNLQSNKKS
+37 EYINNLQNAQKNNAK
-49 NTKVNKKEKANS
+49 NNKKEKSNKEKS
-61 RNESRGNIISKL
+61 ENILSKL
-73 FSKKDNQE
+73 FSKSSDSE
-81 PIFKRYEIKPYHLS
+81 PIFKKYEIKPYHLS
-95 KIDAVFA
+95 KIDIIFSSA
-102 AVSFLFTFFLYLFTL
+102 AFLFTFLLYLFTL

-156 IPIGNIAW
+156 IPFGNIAW

-171 TCAAFAMI
+171 TCGAIAMI

-197 FSPIVHIPALL
+197 FSPVVHIPALL
-208 SSVAFAISDNM
+208 ASVAFAISDNM

-241 ILVYWLEN
+241 ILVYWFEA
-249 VWKHADDDV
+249 VWQHADDDV
-258 PYYGSKHLMA
+258 PYYGNKYLMA

-286 AFAPLLFIAVV
+286 AFAPLLFIAIV

-302 KDRYINNIETSFISI
+302 KDRYIENIETPFISI

-352 SIFSIIFKPFADMDI
+352 SIFSILFKPFTDMNI

-381 RPDMLVNLKAPTY
+381 RPDMIQNLKAPFY

-412 VWCLVYRYFLCKI
+412 VWVLVYRYFLCKI
-425 DKFNNDNDFITGISI
+425 DKFNNDNDFITGISFS
-440 VYYKMLLMLAVGVM
+440 YYKMLLMLAVGVM

-500 DVAAAFILHPEQV
+500 DIAAAFILHPEQV

-521 TQLTALGL
+521 TQLTVLGL

-548 FSVFGLLSFA
+548 FSVFGLLSFG

-608 NVLKPAKEE
+608 NVLKKPSEE
-617 SADTKLK
+617 TTDTKLK

-632 AIFAIMIPIFVMN
+632 AIFAIMVPIFVMN
-645 LSRNNN
+645 FSRNNN
-651 SKDYSNHDYSY
+651 SKDFSNHDYSY

-724 GDISDA
+724 GSISDA

-750 LYRLGD
+750 LERLGD

-791 NIAFEHLKRDYEN
+791 AIAKEHLKRNYEN
-804 EKVAADLNA
+804 EKVASDLNA

-824 KNIYNGNEEITFV
+824 KNNYNGNEEITFV
-837 KMYELPFPQFK
+837 KMYELPFPELK
-848 TEEDYWNSYTMQ
+848 TEEDYWNSYTMK

-886 DMYNRKIKMYQKL
+886 DMYNRRIKTYQKL
-899 LGFIG
+899 LGFMG
-904 NGDTAK
+904 NGDIAK
-910 NGITKAEANQKIE
+910 NGITREEANAKIE
-923 EFKNLKREEEER
+923 EYKKLKREEEER

-942 MSNVYFAVGNQA
+942 MSNVYFAIGNQA
-954 IMDNDY
+954 ILDEDY
-960 ERAALMFEELIK
+960 ERATVMYEELIK

-993 SKDTPYEKEA
+993 SKNTPYEKEA
-1003 VYLNKAK
+1003 EYLNKAK
-1010 DVLVRAEKT
+1010 DVMARAEKT

-1029 AREQNQTYQQIKQF
+1029 ARAQNTTYQQIMQF
-1043 MARIDAQLQTT
+1043 DNRLDLQLRTT
-1054 RQQADNLKEQAM
+1054 RQQADALKQQAIA
-1066 KEDSFES
+1066 ENTFDS
-1073 YSSYANY
+1073 YTAYANY
-1080 IYQNRQDIEE
+1080 IYQNRQDLDE
-1090 TLWAKLEAKKR
+1090 TIWAKTEAKKR
-1101 ARSREHLIGV
+1101 AVNNTQLINV
-1111 NKDISILYANIG
+1111 NKELAILYANIG
-1123 DTANSINTLNE
+1123 DVNTGINILNDTLNLPNI
-1134 TLRMPDLTKEER
+1134 TRDDR
-1146 TGLEFDLA
+1146 RGVDFDLA
-1154 NIYLNNKMYDEAVYT
+1154 SIYLNQKRYNEAINIYL
-1169 YSKYTNDLTQDGAFA
+1169 KYTNDLTQDGAFA
-1184 LYAIGHIYIEQNKI
+1184 LYAIGHIYIEQNMI
-1198 IEALNV
+1198 VEALNV
-1204 YNDFKKRMS
+1204 YNDFKVRMS
-1213 PLASTNEVISNLDK
+1213 PLAKDNQVIANLDK

-1234 QIMQYIGT
+1234 QIMQYLGT
-1242 VGVPN
+1242 VGAPN

>member
-20 SIDELAKKLEK
+20 SIDELTKKLEK

-37 EYINNLQSNKKS
+37 EYINNLQNNKKN
-49 NTKVNKKEKANS
+49 NTNKKEKANK
-61 RNESRGNIISKL
+61 EKGENILSKL
-73 FSKKDNQE
+73 FSKSSDSE
-81 PIFKRYEIKPYHLS
+81 PIFKKYKIKPYHLS
-95 KIDAVFA
+95 KIDIIFSSA
-102 AVSFLFTFFLYLFTL
+102 AFLFTFLLYLFTL

-156 IPIGNIAW
+156 IPFGNIAW

-171 TCAAFAMI
+171 TCGAIAMI

-197 FSPIVHIPALL
+197 FSPVVHIPALL
-208 SSVAFAISDNM
+208 ASVAFAISDNM

-241 ILVYWLEN
+241 ILIYWFEA
-249 VWKHADDDV
+249 VWQHADDDV
-258 PYYGSKHLMA
+258 PYYGNKYLMA

-286 AFAPLLFIAVV
+286 AFAPLLFIAIV
-297 LFLVH
+297 LFLIH
-302 KDRYINNIETSFISI
+302 KDRYIENIETPFISI

-334 IMNYEAYLYFP
+334 IINYEAYLYFP
-345 PGVASND
+345 PGVASDD
-352 SIFSIIFKPFADMDI
+352 SIFSILFKPFTDMNI

-381 RPDMLVNLKAPTY
+381 RPDMIQNLKAPFY

-412 VWCLVYRYFLCKI
+412 VWVLVYRYFLCKI
-425 DKFNNDNDFITGISI
+425 DKFNNDNDFITGISFS
-440 VYYKMLLMLAVGVM
+440 YYKMLLMLAVGVM

-500 DVAAAFILHPEQV
+500 DIAAAFILHPEQV

-521 TQLTALGL
+521 TQLTVLGL

-548 FSVFGLLSFA
+548 FSVFGLLSFG

-608 NVLKPAKEE
+608 NVLKKPSEE
-617 SADTKLK
+617 ITDTKLK
-624 PYHAISLI
+624 PYHAISLVV
-632 AIFAIMIPIFVMN
+632 IFAIMIPIFVMN

-651 SKDYSNHDYSY
+651 SKDFSNHDYSY

-724 GDISDA
+724 GSISDA

-750 LYRLGD
+750 LERLGD

-791 NIAFEHLKRDYEN
+791 AIAKEHLKRNYKN
-804 EKVAADLNA
+804 EKVASDLNA

-824 KNIYNGNEEITFV
+824 KNNYNGNEEITFV
-837 KMYELPFPQFK
+837 KMYELPFPELK
-848 TEEDYWNSYTMQ
+848 TEEDYWNSYTMK

-886 DMYNRKIKMYQKL
+886 DMYNRRIKTYQKL
-899 LGFIG
+899 LGFMG
-904 NGDTAK
+904 NGNVAK
-910 NGITKAEANQKIE
+910 NGITREEANAKIE
-923 EFKNLKREEEER
+923 EYKNLKRQEEDR

-942 MSNVYFAVGNQA
+942 MSNIYFAIGNQA
-954 IMDNDY
+954 ILDEDY
-960 ERAALMFEELIK
+960 ERAAVMYEELIK

-1003 VYLNKAK
+1003 EYLNKAK
-1010 DVLVRAEKT
+1010 DVMARAEKT

-1029 AREQNQTYQQIKQF
+1029 ARAQNTTYQQIMQF
-1043 MARIDAQLQTT
+1043 NNRLDLQLRTT
-1054 RQQADNLKEQAM
+1054 RQQADALKQQAIA
-1066 KEDSFES
+1066 ENTFDS
-1073 YSSYANY
+1073 YSAYANY
-1080 IYQNRQDIEE
+1080 IYQNRQDLDE
-1090 TLWAKLEAKKR
+1090 TIWAKTEAKKK
-1101 ARSREHLIGV
+1101 AVNNTQLINV
-1111 NKDISILYANIG
+1111 NKELAILYANIG
-1123 DTANSINTLNE
+1123 DVNTGINILNDTLNLPNI
-1134 TLRMPDLTKEER
+1134 TVDDRRGID
-1146 TGLEFDLA
+1146 FDLA
-1154 NIYLNNKMYDEAVYT
+1154 SIYLNQKRYNEAINI

-1184 LYAIGHIYIEQNKI
+1184 LYAIGHIYIEQNMI
-1198 IEALNV
+1198 VEALNI
-1204 YNDFKKRMS
+1204 YNDFKVRMS
-1213 PLASTNEVISNLDK
+1213 PLAKNNQVIANLDK
-1227 DVESRRV
+1227 DVESRRL
-1234 QIMQYIGT
+1234 QIMQYLGT
-1242 VGVPN
+1242 VGAPN

>member
-20 SIDELAKKLEK
+20 SIDELTKKLEK

-37 EYINNLQSNKKS
+37 EYINNLQNNQK
-49 NTKVNKKEKANS
+49 NNNKKEKVNK
-61 RNESRGNIISKL
+61 EKGENIFSKL
-73 FSKKDNQE
+73 FSKSSESE
-81 PIFKRYEIKPYHLS
+81 PIFKKYEIKPYHLS
-95 KIDAVFA
+95 KIDIIFSA
-102 AVSFLFTFFLYLFTL
+102 AAFLFTFLLYLFTL

-156 IPIGNIAW
+156 IPFGNIAW

-171 TCAAFAMI
+171 TCGAIAMI

-197 FSPIVHIPALL
+197 FSPVVHIPALL
-208 SSVAFAISDNM
+208 VSVAFAISDNM

-234 QIASMLL
+234 QIAFMLL
-241 ILVYWLEN
+241 ILVYWFEA
-249 VWKHADDDV
+249 VWQHADDDV
-258 PYYGSKHLMA
+258 PYYGNKYLMA

-286 AFAPLLFIAVV
+286 AFAPLLFIAIV

-302 KDRYINNIETSFISI
+302 KDRYIENIETPFISI

-352 SIFSIIFKPFADMDI
+352 SIFSILFKPFTDMNI

-381 RPDMLVNLKAPTY
+381 RPDMIQNLKAPFY

-412 VWCLVYRYFLCKI
+412 VWVLVYRYFLCKI
-425 DKFNNDNDFITGISI
+425 DKFNNDNDFITGISFS
-440 VYYKMLLMLAVGVM
+440 YYKMLLMLAVGVM

-500 DVAAAFILHPEQV
+500 DIAAAFILHPEQV

-521 TQLTALGL
+521 TQLTVLGL

-548 FSVFGLLSFA
+548 FSVFGLLSFG

-608 NVLKPAKEE
+608 NVLKKPSEE
-617 SADTKLK
+617 ITDTKLK

-632 AIFAIMIPIFVMN
+632 AIFAIMVPIFVMN

-651 SKDYSNHDYSY
+651 SKDFSNHDYSY

-724 GDISDA
+724 GSISDA

-750 LYRLGD
+750 LERLGD

-791 NIAFEHLKRDYEN
+791 VIAKEHLKRNYEN
-804 EKVAADLNA
+804 EKVASDLNA

-824 KNIYNGNEEITFV
+824 KNNYNGNEEITFV
-837 KMYELPFPQFK
+837 KMYELPFPELK
-848 TEEDYWNSYTMQ
+848 TEEDYWASYTMK

-886 DMYNRKIKMYQKL
+886 DMYNRRIKTYQKL
-899 LGFIG
+899 LGFMG
-904 NGDTAK
+904 NGNVAK
-910 NGITKAEANQKIE
+910 NGITREEANAKIE
-923 EFKNLKREEEER
+923 EYKNLKREEEER

-942 MSNVYFAVGNQA
+942 MSNVYFAIGNQA
-954 IMDNDY
+954 ILDGDY
-960 ERAALMFEELIK
+960 ERATVMYEELIK

-1003 VYLNKAK
+1003 EYLNKAK
-1010 DVLVRAEKT
+1010 DVMARAEKT

-1029 AREQNQTYQQIKQF
+1029 ARAQNTTYQQIMQF
-1043 MARIDAQLQTT
+1043 NNRLDLQLRTT
-1054 RQQADNLKEQAM
+1054 RQQADALKQQAI
-1066 KEDSFES
+1066 EENTFDS
-1073 YSSYANY
+1073 YSAYANY
-1080 IYQNRQDIEE
+1080 IYQNRQDLDE
-1090 TLWAKLEAKKR
+1090 TIWAKNEAKKR
-1101 ARSREHLIGV
+1101 AVNNTQLVNV
-1111 NKDISILYANIG
+1111 NKELAILYANIG
-1123 DTANSINTLNE
+1123 DVNTGINILNDTLNLPNI
-1134 TLRMPDLTKEER
+1134 TRDDR
-1146 TGLEFDLA
+1146 RGIDFDLA
-1154 NIYLNNKMYDEAVYT
+1154 SIYLNQKRYNEAVNI

-1184 LYAIGHIYIEQNKI
+1184 LYAIGHIYIEQNMI
-1198 IEALNV
+1198 VEALNI
-1204 YNDFKKRMS
+1204 YNDFKLRMS
-1213 PLASTNEVISNLDK
+1213 PLAKDNQVIANLDK

-1234 QIMQYIGT
+1234 QIMQYLGT
-1242 VGVPN
+1242 VGAPN

>member
-20 SIDELAKKLEK
+20 SIDELTKKLEK

-37 EYINNLQSNKKS
+37 EYINNLQNAQKNNAK
-49 NTKVNKKEKANS
+49 NNKKEKANKEKS
-61 RNESRGNIISKL
+61 ENILSKL
-73 FSKKDNQE
+73 FSKSSDSE
-81 PIFKRYEIKPYHLS
+81 PIFKKYEIKPYHLS
-95 KIDAVFA
+95 KIDIIFSSVA
-102 AVSFLFTFFLYLFTL
+102 FLFTFLLYLFTL

-156 IPIGNIAW
+156 IPFGNIAW

-171 TCAAFAMI
+171 TCGAIAMI

-197 FSPIVHIPALL
+197 FSPVVHIPALL
-208 SSVAFAISDNM
+208 ASVAFAISDNM

-241 ILVYWLEN
+241 ILVYWFEA
-249 VWKHADDDV
+249 VWQHADDDV
-258 PYYGSKHLMA
+258 PYYGNKYLMA

-286 AFAPLLFIAVV
+286 AFAPLLFIAIV

-302 KDRYINNIETSFISI
+302 KDRYIENIETPFISI

-352 SIFSIIFKPFADMDI
+352 SIFSILFKPFTDMNI

-381 RPDMLVNLKAPTY
+381 RPDMIQNLKAPFY

-412 VWCLVYRYFLCKI
+412 VWVLVYRYFLCKI
-425 DKFNNDNDFITGISI
+425 DKFNNDNDFITGISFS
-440 VYYKMLLMLAVGVM
+440 YYKMLLMLAVGVM

-500 DVAAAFILHPEQV
+500 DIAAAFILHPEQV

-521 TQLTALGL
+521 TQLTVLGL

-548 FSVFGLLSFA
+548 FSVFGLLSFG

-608 NVLKPAKEE
+608 NVLKKPSEE
-617 SADTKLK
+617 TTDTKLK

-632 AIFAIMIPIFVMN
+632 AIFAIMVPIFVMN
-645 LSRNNN
+645 FSRNNN
-651 SKDYSNHDYSY
+651 SKDFSNHDYSY

-724 GDISDA
+724 GSISDA

-750 LYRLGD
+750 LERLGD

-791 NIAFEHLKRDYEN
+791 AIAKEHLKRNYEN
-804 EKVAADLNA
+804 EKVASDLNA

-824 KNIYNGNEEITFV
+824 KNNYNGNEEITFV
-837 KMYELPFPQFK
+837 KMYELPFPELK
-848 TEEDYWNSYTMQ
+848 TEEDYWNSYTMK

-886 DMYNRKIKMYQKL
+886 DMYNRRIKTYQKL
-899 LGFIG
+899 LGFMG
-904 NGDTAK
+904 NGDIAK
-910 NGITKAEANQKIE
+910 NGITREEANAKIE
-923 EFKNLKREEEER
+923 EYKKLKREEEER

-942 MSNVYFAVGNQA
+942 MSNVYFAIGNQA
-954 IMDNDY
+954 ILDEDY
-960 ERAALMFEELIK
+960 ERATVMYEELIK

-993 SKDTPYEKEA
+993 SKNTPYEKEA
-1003 VYLNKAK
+1003 EYLNKAK
-1010 DVLVRAEKT
+1010 DVMARAEKT

-1029 AREQNQTYQQIKQF
+1029 ARAQNTTYQQIMQF
-1043 MARIDAQLQTT
+1043 NNRLDLQLRTT
-1054 RQQADNLKEQAM
+1054 RQQADALKQQAIA
-1066 KEDSFES
+1066 ENTFDS
-1073 YSSYANY
+1073 YTAYANY
-1080 IYQNRQDIEE
+1080 IYQNRQDLDE
-1090 TLWAKLEAKKR
+1090 TIWAKTEAKKR
-1101 ARSREHLIGV
+1101 AVNNTQLINV
-1111 NKDISILYANIG
+1111 NKELAILYANIG
-1123 DTANSINTLNE
+1123 DVNTGINILNDTLNLPNI
-1134 TLRMPDLTKEER
+1134 TRDDR
-1146 TGLEFDLA
+1146 RGVDFDLA
-1154 NIYLNNKMYDEAVYT
+1154 SIYLNQKRYNEAINI

-1184 LYAIGHIYIEQNKI
+1184 LYAIGHIYIEQNMI
-1198 IEALNV
+1198 VEALNV
-1204 YNDFKKRMS
+1204 YNDFKVRMS
-1213 PLASTNEVISNLDK
+1213 PLAKDNQVIANLDK

-1234 QIMQYIGT
+1234 QIMQYLGT
-1242 VGVPN
+1242 VGAPN

>member
-20 SIDELAKKLEK
+20 SIDELTKKLEK

-37 EYINNLQSNKKS
+37 EYINNLQNAQKNNAK
-49 NTKVNKKEKANS
+49 NNKKEKSNREKS
-61 RNESRGNIISKL
+61 ENILSKL
-73 FSKKDNQE
+73 FSKSSDSE
-81 PIFKRYEIKPYHLS
+81 PIFKKYEIKPYHLS
-95 KIDAVFA
+95 KIDIIFSSA
-102 AVSFLFTFFLYLFTL
+102 AFLFTFLLYLFTL

-156 IPIGNIAW
+156 IPFGNIAW

-171 TCAAFAMI
+171 TCGAIAMI

-197 FSPIVHIPALL
+197 FSPVVHIPALL
-208 SSVAFAISDNM
+208 ASVAFAISDNM

-241 ILVYWLEN
+241 ILVYWFEA
-249 VWKHADDDV
+249 VWQHADDDV
-258 PYYGSKHLMA
+258 PYYGNKYLMA

-286 AFAPLLFIAVV
+286 AFAPLLFIAIV

-302 KDRYINNIETSFISI
+302 KDRYIENIETPFISI

-352 SIFSIIFKPFADMDI
+352 SIFSILFKPFTDMNI

-381 RPDMLVNLKAPTY
+381 RPDMIQNLKAPFY

-412 VWCLVYRYFLCKI
+412 VWVLVYRYFLCKI
-425 DKFNNDNDFITGISI
+425 DKFNNDNDFITGISFS
-440 VYYKMLLMLAVGVM
+440 YYKMLLMLAVGVM

-500 DVAAAFILHPEQV
+500 DIAAAFILHPEQV

-521 TQLTALGL
+521 TQLTVLGL

-548 FSVFGLLSFA
+548 FSVFGLLSFG

-608 NVLKPAKEE
+608 NVLKKPSEE
-617 SADTKLK
+617 TTDTKLK

-632 AIFAIMIPIFVMN
+632 AIFAIMVPIFVMN
-645 LSRNNN
+645 FSRNNN
-651 SKDYSNHDYSY
+651 SKDFSNHDYSY

-724 GDISDA
+724 GSISDA

-750 LYRLGD
+750 LERLGD

-791 NIAFEHLKRDYEN
+791 AIAKEHLKRNYEN
-804 EKVAADLNA
+804 EKVASDLNA

-824 KNIYNGNEEITFV
+824 KNNYNGNEEITFV
-837 KMYELPFPQFK
+837 KMYELPFPELK
-848 TEEDYWNSYTMQ
+848 TEEDYWNSYTMK

-886 DMYNRKIKMYQKL
+886 DMYNRRIKTYQKL
-899 LGFIG
+899 LGFMG
-904 NGDTAK
+904 NGDIAK
-910 NGITKAEANQKIE
+910 NGITREEANAKIE
-923 EFKNLKREEEER
+923 EYKKLKREEEER

-942 MSNVYFAVGNQA
+942 MSNVYFAIGNQA
-954 IMDNDY
+954 ILDEDY
-960 ERAALMFEELIK
+960 ERATVMYEELIK

-993 SKDTPYEKEA
+993 SKNTPYEKESE
-1003 VYLNKAK
+1003 YLNKAK
-1010 DVLVRAEKT
+1010 DVMARAEKT

-1029 AREQNQTYQQIKQF
+1029 VRAQNTTYQQIMQF
-1043 MARIDAQLQTT
+1043 NNRLDLQLRTT
-1054 RQQADNLKEQAM
+1054 RQQADALKQQAIA
-1066 KEDSFES
+1066 ENTFDS
-1073 YSSYANY
+1073 YTAYANY
-1080 IYQNRQDIEE
+1080 IYQNRQDLDE
-1090 TLWAKLEAKKR
+1090 TIWAKTEAKKR
-1101 ARSREHLIGV
+1101 AVNNTQLINV
-1111 NKDISILYANIG
+1111 NKELAILYANIG
-1123 DTANSINTLNE
+1123 DVNTGINILNDTLNLPNI
-1134 TLRMPDLTKEER
+1134 TRDDR
-1146 TGLEFDLA
+1146 RGVDFDLA
-1154 NIYLNNKMYDEAVYT
+1154 SIYLNQKRYNEAINI

-1184 LYAIGHIYIEQNKI
+1184 LYAIGHIYIEQNMI
-1198 IEALNV
+1198 VEALNV
-1204 YNDFKKRMS
+1204 YNDFKVRMS
-1213 PLASTNEVISNLDK
+1213 PLAKDNQVIANLDK

-1234 QIMQYIGT
+1234 QIMQYLGT
-1242 VGVPN
+1242 VGAPN

>member
-20 SIDELAKKLEK
+20 SIDELTKKLEK

-37 EYINNLQSNKKS
+37 EYINNLQNAQKNNAK
-49 NTKVNKKEKANS
+49 NNKKEKSNREKS
-61 RNESRGNIISKL
+61 ENILSKL
-73 FSKKDNQE
+73 FSKSSDSE
-81 PIFKRYEIKPYHLS
+81 PIFKKYEIKPYHLS
-95 KIDAVFA
+95 KIDIIFSSA
-102 AVSFLFTFFLYLFTL
+102 AFLFTFLLYLFTL

-147 TLMSKLFTY
+147 TLMSKLFAY
-156 IPIGNIAW
+156 IPFGNIAW

-171 TCAAFAMI
+171 TCGAIAMI

-197 FSPIVHIPALL
+197 FSPVVHIPALL
-208 SSVAFAISDNM
+208 ASVAFAISDNM

-241 ILVYWLEN
+241 ILVYWFEA
-249 VWKHADDDV
+249 VWQHADDDV
-258 PYYGSKHLMA
+258 PYYGNKYLMA

-286 AFAPLLFIAVV
+286 AFAPLLFIAIV

-302 KDRYINNIETSFISI
+302 KDRYIENIETPFISI

-352 SIFSIIFKPFADMDI
+352 SIFSILFKPFTDMNI

-381 RPDMLVNLKAPTY
+381 RPDMIQNLKAPFY

-412 VWCLVYRYFLCKI
+412 VWVLVYRYFLCKI
-425 DKFNNDNDFITGISI
+425 DKFNNDNDFITGISFS
-440 VYYKMLLMLAVGVM
+440 YYKMLLMLAVGVM

-500 DVAAAFILHPEQV
+500 DIAAAFILHPEQV

-521 TQLTALGL
+521 TQLTVLGL

-548 FSVFGLLSFA
+548 FSVFGLLSFG

-608 NVLKPAKEE
+608 NVLKKPSEE
-617 SADTKLK
+617 TTDTKLK

-632 AIFAIMIPIFVMN
+632 AIFAIMVPIFVMN
-645 LSRNNN
+645 FSRNNN
-651 SKDYSNHDYSY
+651 SKDFSNHDYSY

-724 GDISDA
+724 GSISDA

-750 LYRLGD
+750 LERLGD

-791 NIAFEHLKRDYEN
+791 AIAKEHLKRNYEN
-804 EKVAADLNA
+804 EKVASDLNA
-813 LLDEGLISVER
+813 LFDEGLISVER
-824 KNIYNGNEEITFV
+824 KNNYNGNEEITFV
-837 KMYELPFPQFK
+837 KMYELPFPELK
-848 TEEDYWNSYTMQ
+848 TEEDYWNSYTMK

-886 DMYNRKIKMYQKL
+886 DMYNRRIKTYQKL
-899 LGFIG
+899 LGFMG
-904 NGDTAK
+904 NGDIAK
-910 NGITKAEANQKIE
+910 NGITREEANAKIE
-923 EFKNLKREEEER
+923 EYKKLKREEEER

-942 MSNVYFAVGNQA
+942 MSNVYFAIGNQA
-954 IMDNDY
+954 ILDEDY
-960 ERAALMFEELIK
+960 ERATVMYEELIK

-993 SKDTPYEKEA
+993 SKNTPYEKEA
-1003 VYLNKAK
+1003 EYLNKAK
-1010 DVLVRAEKT
+1010 DVMARAEKT

-1029 AREQNQTYQQIKQF
+1029 ARAQNTTYQQIMQF
-1043 MARIDAQLQTT
+1043 NNRLDLQLRTT
-1054 RQQADNLKEQAM
+1054 RQQADALKQQAIA
-1066 KEDSFES
+1066 ENTFDS
-1073 YSSYANY
+1073 YTAYANY
-1080 IYQNRQDIEE
+1080 IYQNRQDLDE
-1090 TLWAKLEAKKR
+1090 TIWAKTEAKKR
-1101 ARSREHLIGV
+1101 AVNNTQLINV
-1111 NKDISILYANIG
+1111 NKELAILYANIG
-1123 DTANSINTLNE
+1123 DVNTGINILNDTLNLPNI
-1134 TLRMPDLTKEER
+1134 TRDDR
-1146 TGLEFDLA
+1146 RGVDFDLA
-1154 NIYLNNKMYDEAVYT
+1154 SIYLNQKRYNEAINI

-1184 LYAIGHIYIEQNKI
+1184 LYAIGHIYIEQNMI
-1198 IEALNV
+1198 VEALNV
-1204 YNDFKKRMS
+1204 YNDFKVRMS
-1213 PLASTNEVISNLDK
+1213 PLAKDNQVIANLDK

-1234 QIMQYIGT
+1234 QIMQYLGT
-1242 VGVPN
+1242 VGAPN

>member
-20 SIDELAKKLEK
+20 SIDELTKKLEK

-37 EYINNLQSNKKS
+37 EYINNLQNAQKNNAK
-49 NTKVNKKEKANS
+49 NNKKEKSNKEKS
-61 RNESRGNIISKL
+61 ENILSKL
-73 FSKKDNQE
+73 FSKSSNSE
-81 PIFKRYEIKPYHLS
+81 PIFKKYEIKPYHLS
-95 KIDAVFA
+95 KIDIIFSSVA
-102 AVSFLFTFFLYLFTL
+102 FLFTFLLYLFTL

-156 IPIGNIAW
+156 IPFGNIAW

-171 TCAAFAMI
+171 TCGAIAMI

-197 FSPIVHIPALL
+197 FSPVVHIPALL
-208 SSVAFAISDNM
+208 ASVAFAISDNM

-241 ILVYWLEN
+241 ILVYWFEA
-249 VWKHADDDV
+249 VWQHADDDV
-258 PYYGSKHLMA
+258 PYYGNKYLMA

-286 AFAPLLFIAVV
+286 AFAPLLFIAIV

-302 KDRYINNIETSFISI
+302 KDRYIENIETPFISI

-352 SIFSIIFKPFADMDI
+352 SIFSILFKPFTDMNI

-381 RPDMLVNLKAPTY
+381 RPDMIQNLKAPFY

-412 VWCLVYRYFLCKI
+412 VWVLVYRYFLCKI
-425 DKFNNDNDFITGISI
+425 DKFNNDNDFITGISFS
-440 VYYKMLLMLAVGVM
+440 YYKMLLMLAVGVM

-500 DVAAAFILHPEQV
+500 DIAAAFILHPEQV

-521 TQLTALGL
+521 TQLTVLGL

-548 FSVFGLLSFA
+548 FSVFGLLSFG

-608 NVLKPAKEE
+608 NVLKKPSEE
-617 SADTKLK
+617 TTDTKLK

-632 AIFAIMIPIFVMN
+632 AIFAIMVPIFVMN
-645 LSRNNN
+645 FSRNNN
-651 SKDYSNHDYSY
+651 SKDFSNHDYSY

-724 GDISDA
+724 GSISDA

-750 LYRLGD
+750 LERLGD

-791 NIAFEHLKRDYEN
+791 AIAKEHLKRNYEN
-804 EKVAADLNA
+804 EKVASDLNA

-824 KNIYNGNEEITFV
+824 KNNYNGNEEITFV
-837 KMYELPFPQFK
+837 KMYELPFPELK
-848 TEEDYWNSYTMQ
+848 TEEDYWNSYTMK

-886 DMYNRKIKMYQKL
+886 DMYNRRIKTYQKL
-899 LGFIG
+899 LGFMG
-904 NGDTAK
+904 NGDIAK
-910 NGITKAEANQKIE
+910 NGITREEANAKIE
-923 EFKNLKREEEER
+923 EYKKLKREEEER

-942 MSNVYFAVGNQA
+942 MSNVYFAIGNQA
-954 IMDNDY
+954 ILDEDY
-960 ERAALMFEELIK
+960 ERATVMYEELIK

-993 SKDTPYEKEA
+993 SKNTPYEKEA
-1003 VYLNKAK
+1003 EYLNKAK
-1010 DVLVRAEKT
+1010 DVMARAEKT

-1029 AREQNQTYQQIKQF
+1029 ARAQNTTYQQIMQF
-1043 MARIDAQLQTT
+1043 NNRLDLQLRTT
-1054 RQQADNLKEQAM
+1054 RQQADALKQQAIA
-1066 KEDSFES
+1066 ENTFDS
-1073 YSSYANY
+1073 YTAYANY
-1080 IYQNRQDIEE
+1080 IYQNRQDLDE
-1090 TLWAKLEAKKR
+1090 TIWAKTEAKKR
-1101 ARSREHLIGV
+1101 AVNNTQLINV
-1111 NKDISILYANIG
+1111 NKELAILYANIG
-1123 DTANSINTLNE
+1123 DVNTGINILNDTLNLPNI
-1134 TLRMPDLTKEER
+1134 TRDDR
-1146 TGLEFDLA
+1146 RGVDFDLA
-1154 NIYLNNKMYDEAVYT
+1154 SIYLNQKRYNEAINIYL
-1169 YSKYTNDLTQDGAFA
+1169 KYTNDLTQDGAFA
-1184 LYAIGHIYIEQNKI
+1184 LYAIGHIYIEQNMI
-1198 IEALNV
+1198 VEALNV
-1204 YNDFKKRMS
+1204 YNDFKVRMS
-1213 PLASTNEVISNLDK
+1213 PLAKDNQVIANLDK

-1234 QIMQYIGT
+1234 QIMQYLGT
-1242 VGVPN
+1242 VGAPN

>member
-20 SIDELAKKLEK
+20 SIDELTKKLEK

-37 EYINNLQSNKKS
+37 EYINNLQNAQKNNAK
-49 NTKVNKKEKANS
+49 NNKKEKSNREKS
-61 RNESRGNIISKL
+61 ENILSKL
-73 FSKKDNQE
+73 FSKSSDSE
-81 PIFKRYEIKPYHLS
+81 PIFKKYEIKPYHLS
-95 KIDAVFA
+95 KIDIIFSSA
-102 AVSFLFTFFLYLFTL
+102 AFLFTFLLYLFTL

-156 IPIGNIAW
+156 IPFGNIAW

-171 TCAAFAMI
+171 TCGAIAMI

-197 FSPIVHIPALL
+197 FSPVVHIPALL
-208 SSVAFAISDNM
+208 ASVAFAISDNM

-241 ILVYWLEN
+241 ILVYWFEA
-249 VWKHADDDV
+249 VWQHADDDV
-258 PYYGSKHLMA
+258 PYYGNKYLMA

-286 AFAPLLFIAVV
+286 AFAPLLFIAIV

-302 KDRYINNIETSFISI
+302 KDRYIENIETPFISI

-352 SIFSIIFKPFADMDI
+352 SIFSILFKPFTDMNI

-381 RPDMLVNLKAPTY
+381 RPDMIQNLKAPFY

-412 VWCLVYRYFLCKI
+412 VWVLVYRYFLCKI
-425 DKFNNDNDFITGISI
+425 DKFNNDNDFITGISFS
-440 VYYKMLLMLAVGVM
+440 YYKMLLMLAVGVM

-500 DVAAAFILHPEQV
+500 DIAAAFILHPEQV

-521 TQLTALGL
+521 TQLTVLGL

-548 FSVFGLLSFA
+548 FSVFGLLSFG

-608 NVLKPAKEE
+608 NVLKKPSEE
-617 SADTKLK
+617 TTDTKLK

-632 AIFAIMIPIFVMN
+632 AIFAIMVPIFVMN
-645 LSRNNN
+645 FSRNNN
-651 SKDYSNHDYSY
+651 SKDFSNHDYSY

-724 GDISDA
+724 GSISDA

-750 LYRLGD
+750 LERLGD

-791 NIAFEHLKRDYEN
+791 AIAKEHLKRNYEN
-804 EKVAADLNA
+804 EKVASDLNA

-824 KNIYNGNEEITFV
+824 KNNYNGNEEITFV
-837 KMYELPFPQFK
+837 KMYELPFPELK
-848 TEEDYWNSYTMQ
+848 TEEDYWNSYTMK

-886 DMYNRKIKMYQKL
+886 DMYNRRIKTYQKL
-899 LGFIG
+899 LGFMG
-904 NGDTAK
+904 NGDIAK
-910 NGITKAEANQKIE
+910 NGITREEANAKIE
-923 EFKNLKREEEER
+923 EYKNLKRQEEER

-942 MSNVYFAVGNQA
+942 MSNVYFAIGNQA
-954 IMDNDY
+954 ILDEDY
-960 ERAALMFEELIK
+960 ERATVMYEELIN

-993 SKDTPYEKEA
+993 SKNTPYEKEA
-1003 VYLNKAK
+1003 EYLNKAK
-1010 DVLVRAEKT
+1010 DVMARAEKT

-1029 AREQNQTYQQIKQF
+1029 ARAQNTTYQQIMQF
-1043 MARIDAQLQTT
+1043 NNRLDLQLRTT
-1054 RQQADNLKEQAM
+1054 RQQADALKQQAIA
-1066 KEDSFES
+1066 ENTFDS
-1073 YSSYANY
+1073 YTAYANY
-1080 IYQNRQDIEE
+1080 IYQNRQDLDE
-1090 TLWAKLEAKKR
+1090 TIWAKTEAKKR
-1101 ARSREHLIGV
+1101 AVNNTQLINV
-1111 NKDISILYANIG
+1111 NKELAILYANIG
-1123 DTANSINTLNE
+1123 DVNTGINILNDTLNLPNI
-1134 TLRMPDLTKEER
+1134 TRDDR
-1146 TGLEFDLA
+1146 RGVDFDLA
-1154 NIYLNNKMYDEAVYT
+1154 SIYLNQKRYNEAINI

-1184 LYAIGHIYIEQNKI
+1184 LYAIGHIYIEQNMI
-1198 IEALNV
+1198 VEALNI
-1204 YNDFKKRMS
+1204 YNDFKVRMS
-1213 PLASTNEVISNLDK
+1213 PLAKDNQVIANLDK

-1234 QIMQYIGT
+1234 QIMQYLGT
-1242 VGVPN
+1242 VGAPN

>member
-20 SIDELAKKLEK
+20 SIDELTKKLEK

-37 EYINNLQSNKKS
+37 EYINNLQNAQKNNAK
-49 NTKVNKKEKANS
+49 NNKKEKSNREKS
-61 RNESRGNIISKL
+61 ENILSKL
-73 FSKKDNQE
+73 FSKSSDSE
-81 PIFKRYEIKPYHLS
+81 PIFKKYEIKPYHLS
-95 KIDAVFA
+95 KIDIIFSSA
-102 AVSFLFTFFLYLFTL
+102 AFLFTFLLYLFTL

-156 IPIGNIAW
+156 IPFGNIAW

-171 TCAAFAMI
+171 TCGAIAMI

-197 FSPIVHIPALL
+197 FSPVVHIPALL
-208 SSVAFAISDNM
+208 ASVAFAISDNM

-241 ILVYWLEN
+241 ILVYWFEA
-249 VWKHADDDV
+249 VWQHADDDV
-258 PYYGSKHLMA
+258 PYYGNKYLMA

-286 AFAPLLFIAVV
+286 AFAPLLFIAIV

-302 KDRYINNIETSFISI
+302 KDRYIENIETPFISI

-352 SIFSIIFKPFADMDI
+352 SIFSILFKPFTDMNI

-381 RPDMLVNLKAPTY
+381 RPDMIQNLKAPFY

-412 VWCLVYRYFLCKI
+412 VWVLVYRYFLCKI
-425 DKFNNDNDFITGISI
+425 DKFNNDNDFITGISFS
-440 VYYKMLLMLAVGVM
+440 YYKMLLMLAVGVM

-500 DVAAAFILHPEQV
+500 DIAAAFILHPEQV

-521 TQLTALGL
+521 TQLTVLGL

-548 FSVFGLLSFA
+548 FSVFGLLSFG

-608 NVLKPAKEE
+608 NVLKKPSEE
-617 SADTKLK
+617 TTDTKLK

-632 AIFAIMIPIFVMN
+632 AIFAIMVPIFVMN
-645 LSRNNN
+645 FSRNNN
-651 SKDYSNHDYSY
+651 SKDFSNHDYSY

-724 GDISDA
+724 GSISDA

-750 LYRLGD
+750 LERLGD

-791 NIAFEHLKRDYEN
+791 AIAKEHLKRNYEN
-804 EKVAADLNA
+804 EKVASDLNA

-824 KNIYNGNEEITFV
+824 KNNYNGNEEITFV
-837 KMYELPFPQFK
+837 KMYELPFPELK
-848 TEEDYWNSYTMQ
+848 TEEDYWNSYTMK

-886 DMYNRKIKMYQKL
+886 DMYNRRIKTYQKL
-899 LGFIG
+899 LGFMG
-904 NGDTAK
+904 NGDIAK
-910 NGITKAEANQKIE
+910 NGITREEANAKIE
-923 EFKNLKREEEER
+923 EYKKLKREEEER

-942 MSNVYFAVGNQA
+942 MSNVYFAIGNQA
-954 IMDNDY
+954 ILDEDY
-960 ERAALMFEELIK
+960 ERATVMYEELIK

-993 SKDTPYEKEA
+993 SKNTPYEKESE
-1003 VYLNKAK
+1003 YLNKAK
-1010 DVLVRAEKT
+1010 DVMARAEKT

-1029 AREQNQTYQQIKQF
+1029 ARAQNTTYQQIMQF
-1043 MARIDAQLQTT
+1043 NNRLDLQLRTT
-1054 RQQADNLKEQAM
+1054 RQQADALKQQAIA
-1066 KEDSFES
+1066 ENTFDS
-1073 YSSYANY
+1073 YTAYANY
-1080 IYQNRQDIEE
+1080 IYQNRQDLDE
-1090 TLWAKLEAKKR
+1090 TIWAKTEAKKR
-1101 ARSREHLIGV
+1101 TVNNTQLINV
-1111 NKDISILYANIG
+1111 NKELAILYANIG
-1123 DTANSINTLNE
+1123 DVNIGINILNDTLNLPNI
-1134 TLRMPDLTKEER
+1134 TRDDR
-1146 TGLEFDLA
+1146 RGVDFDLA
-1154 NIYLNNKMYDEAVYT
+1154 SIYLNQKRYNEAINI

-1184 LYAIGHIYIEQNKI
+1184 LYAIGHIYIEQNMI
-1198 IEALNV
+1198 VEALNV
-1204 YNDFKKRMS
+1204 YNDFKVRMS
-1213 PLASTNEVISNLDK
+1213 PLAKDNQVIANLDK

-1234 QIMQYIGT
+1234 QIMQYLGT
-1242 VGVPN
+1242 VGAPN

>member
-20 SIDELAKKLEK
+20 SIDELTKKLEK

-37 EYINNLQSNKKS
+37 EYINNLQNAQKNNAK
-49 NTKVNKKEKANS
+49 NNKKEKSNKEKS
-61 RNESRGNIISKL
+61 ENILSKL
-73 FSKKDNQE
+73 FSKSSDSE
-81 PIFKRYEIKPYHLS
+81 PIFKKYEIKPYHLS
-95 KIDAVFA
+95 KIDIIFSSVA
-102 AVSFLFTFFLYLFTL
+102 FLFTFLLYLFTL

-156 IPIGNIAW
+156 IPFGNIAW

-171 TCAAFAMI
+171 TCGAIAMI

-197 FSPIVHIPALL
+197 FSPVVHIPALL
-208 SSVAFAISDNM
+208 ASVAFAISDNM

-241 ILVYWLEN
+241 ILVYWFEA
-249 VWKHADDDV
+249 VWQHADDDV
-258 PYYGSKHLMA
+258 PYYGNKYLMA

-286 AFAPLLFIAVV
+286 AFAPLLFIAIV

-302 KDRYINNIETSFISI
+302 KDRYIENIETPFISI

-352 SIFSIIFKPFADMDI
+352 SIFSILFKPFTDMNI

-381 RPDMLVNLKAPTY
+381 RPDMIQNLKAPFY

-412 VWCLVYRYFLCKI
+412 VWVLVYRYFLCKI
-425 DKFNNDNDFITGISI
+425 DKFNNDNDFITGISFS
-440 VYYKMLLMLAVGVM
+440 YYKMLLMLAVGVM

-500 DVAAAFILHPEQV
+500 DIAAAFILHPEQV

-521 TQLTALGL
+521 TQLTVLGL

-548 FSVFGLLSFA
+548 FSVFGLLSFG

-608 NVLKPAKEE
+608 NVLKKPSEE
-617 SADTKLK
+617 STDTKLK
-624 PYHAISLI
+624 PYHAISLA

-651 SKDYSNHDYSY
+651 SKDFSNHDYSY

-724 GDISDA
+724 GSISDA

-750 LYRLGD
+750 LERLGD

-791 NIAFEHLKRDYEN
+791 AIVKEHLKRNYEN
-804 EKVAADLNA
+804 EKVASDLNA

-824 KNIYNGNEEITFV
+824 KNNYNGNEEITFV
-837 KMYELPFPQFK
+837 KMYELPFPELK
-848 TEEDYWNSYTMQ
+848 TEEDYWNSYTMK

-886 DMYNRKIKMYQKL
+886 DMYNRRIKTYQKL
-899 LGFIG
+899 LGFMG
-904 NGDTAK
+904 NGDIAK
-910 NGITKAEANQKIE
+910 NGITREEANAKIE
-923 EFKNLKREEEER
+923 EYKKLKREEEER

-942 MSNVYFAVGNQA
+942 MSNVYFAIGNQA
-954 IMDNDY
+954 ILDEDY
-960 ERAALMFEELIK
+960 ERATVMYEELIK

-993 SKDTPYEKEA
+993 SKNTPYEKEA
-1003 VYLNKAK
+1003 EYLNKAK
-1010 DVLVRAEKT
+1010 DVMARAEKT

-1029 AREQNQTYQQIKQF
+1029 ARAQNTTYQQIMQF
-1043 MARIDAQLQTT
+1043 NNRLDLQLRTT
-1054 RQQADNLKEQAM
+1054 RQQADALKQQAIA
-1066 KEDSFES
+1066 ENTFDS
-1073 YSSYANY
+1073 YTAYANY
-1080 IYQNRQDIEE
+1080 IYQNRQDLDE
-1090 TLWAKLEAKKR
+1090 TIWAKTEAKKR
-1101 ARSREHLIGV
+1101 AVNNTQLINV
-1111 NKDISILYANIG
+1111 NKELAILYANIG
-1123 DTANSINTLNE
+1123 DVNTGINILNDTLNLPNI
-1134 TLRMPDLTKEER
+1134 TRDDR
-1146 TGLEFDLA
+1146 RGVDFDLA
-1154 NIYLNNKMYDEAVYT
+1154 SIYLNQKRYNEAINI

-1184 LYAIGHIYIEQNKI
+1184 LYAIGHIYVEQNMI
-1198 IEALNV
+1198 VEALNV
-1204 YNDFKKRMS
+1204 YNDFKVRMS
-1213 PLASTNEVISNLDK
+1213 PLAKDNQVIANLDK

-1234 QIMQYIGT
+1234 QIMQYLGT
-1242 VGVPN
+1242 VGAPN

>member
-20 SIDELAKKLEK
+20 SIDELTKKLEK

-37 EYINNLQSNKKS
+37 EYINNLQNNQK
-49 NTKVNKKEKANS
+49 NNNNKKEKVNK
-61 RNESRGNIISKL
+61 EKGENIFSKL
-73 FSKKDNQE
+73 FSKSSDSE
-81 PIFKRYEIKPYHLS
+81 PIFKKYEIKPYHLS
-95 KIDAVFA
+95 KIDIIFSA
-102 AVSFLFTFFLYLFTL
+102 AAFLFTFLLYLFTL

-156 IPIGNIAW
+156 IPFGNIAW

-171 TCAAFAMI
+171 TCGAIAMI

-197 FSPIVHIPALL
+197 FSPVIHIPALL
-208 SSVAFAISDNM
+208 ASIAFAISDNM

-241 ILVYWLEN
+241 ILVYWFEA
-249 VWKHADDDV
+249 VWQHADDDV
-258 PYYGSKHLMA
+258 PYYGNKYLMA

-286 AFAPLLFIAVV
+286 AFAPLLFIAIV

-302 KDRYINNIETSFISI
+302 KDRYIENIETPFISI

-352 SIFSIIFKPFADMDI
+352 SIFSILFKPFTDMNI

-381 RPDMLVNLKAPTY
+381 RPDMIQNLKAPFY

-412 VWCLVYRYFLCKI
+412 VWVLVYRYFLCKI
-425 DKFNNDNDFITGISI
+425 DKFNNDNDFITGISFS
-440 VYYKMLLMLAVGVM
+440 YYKMLLMLAVGVM

-500 DVAAAFILHPEQV
+500 DIAAAFILHPEQV

-521 TQLTALGL
+521 TQLTVLGL

-581 LPATLYMIVIVGF
+581 LPAALYMIVIVGF

-608 NVLKPAKEE
+608 NVLKKPSEE
-617 SADTKLK
+617 STDTKLK

-651 SKDYSNHDYSY
+651 SKDFSNHDYSY

-724 GDISDA
+724 GSISDA

-750 LYRLGD
+750 LERLGD

-791 NIAFEHLKRDYEN
+791 VIAKEHLKRNYEN
-804 EKVAADLNA
+804 EKVASDLNA

-824 KNIYNGNEEITFV
+824 KNNYNGNEEITFV
-837 KMYELPFPQFK
+837 KMYELPFPELK
-848 TEEDYWNSYTMQ
+848 TEEDYWDSYTMK

-886 DMYNRKIKMYQKL
+886 DMYNRRIKTYQKL
-899 LGFIG
+899 LGFMG
-904 NGDTAK
+904 NGDVAK
-910 NGITKAEANQKIE
+910 NGITREEANAKIE
-923 EFKNLKREEEER
+923 EYKNLKREEEEER

-942 MSNVYFAVGNQA
+942 MSNVYFAIGNQA
-954 IMDNDY
+954 ILDGDY
-960 ERAALMFEELIK
+960 ERATVMYEELIK

-1003 VYLNKAK
+1003 EYLNKAK
-1010 DVLVRAEKT
+1010 DVMARAEKT

-1029 AREQNQTYQQIKQF
+1029 ARSQNATYQQIMQF
-1043 MARIDAQLQTT
+1043 NNRLDLQLRTT
-1054 RQQADNLKEQAM
+1054 RQQADALKQQAIA
-1066 KEDSFES
+1066 ENTFDS
-1073 YSSYANY
+1073 YSAYANY
-1080 IYQNRQDIEE
+1080 IYQNRQDLDE
-1090 TLWAKLEAKKR
+1090 TIWAKNEAKKR
-1101 ARSREHLIGV
+1101 ALNNAQLINV
-1111 NKDISILYANIG
+1111 NKELAILYANIG
-1123 DTANSINTLNE
+1123 DVNTGINILNDTLNLPNI
-1134 TLRMPDLTKEER
+1134 TVDDRRGID
-1146 TGLEFDLA
+1146 FDLA
-1154 NIYLNNKMYDEAVYT
+1154 SIYLNQKRYNEAINI

-1184 LYAIGHIYIEQNKI
+1184 LYAIGHIYIEQNMI
-1198 IEALNV
+1198 VEALNI
-1204 YNDFKKRMS
+1204 YNDFKLRMS
-1213 PLASTNEVISNLDK
+1213 PLAKDNQVIANLDK
-1227 DVESRRV
+1227 DVESRRL
-1234 QIMQYIGT
+1234 QIMQYLGT
-1242 VGVPN
+1242 VGAPN

>member
-20 SIDELAKKLEK
+20 SIDELTKKLEK

-37 EYINNLQSNKKS
+37 EYINNLQNAQKNNAK
-49 NTKVNKKEKANS
+49 NNKKEKSNREKS
-61 RNESRGNIISKL
+61 ENILSKL
-73 FSKKDNQE
+73 FSKSSDSE
-81 PIFKRYEIKPYHLS
+81 PIFKKYEIKPYHLS
-95 KIDAVFA
+95 KIDIIFSSA
-102 AVSFLFTFFLYLFTL
+102 AFLFTFLLYLFTL

-156 IPIGNIAW
+156 IPFGNIAW

-171 TCAAFAMI
+171 TCGAIAMI

-197 FSPIVHIPALL
+197 FSPVVHIPALL
-208 SSVAFAISDNM
+208 ASVAFAISDNM

-241 ILVYWLEN
+241 ILVYWFEA
-249 VWKHADDDV
+249 VWQHAADDV
-258 PYYGSKHLMA
+258 PYYGNKYLMA

-286 AFAPLLFIAVV
+286 AFAPLLFIAIV

-302 KDRYINNIETSFISI
+302 KDRYIENIETPFISI

-352 SIFSIIFKPFADMDI
+352 SIFSILFKPFTDMNI

-381 RPDMLVNLKAPTY
+381 RPDMIQNLKAPFY

-412 VWCLVYRYFLCKI
+412 VWVLVYRYFLCKI
-425 DKFNNDNDFITGISI
+425 DKFNNDNDFITGISFS
-440 VYYKMLLMLAVGVM
+440 YYKMLLMLAVGVM

-500 DVAAAFILHPEQV
+500 DIAAAFILHPEQV

-521 TQLTALGL
+521 TQLTVLGL

-548 FSVFGLLSFA
+548 FSVFGLLSFG

-608 NVLKPAKEE
+608 NVLKKPSEE
-617 SADTKLK
+617 TTDTKLK

-632 AIFAIMIPIFVMN
+632 AIFAIMVPIFVMN
-645 LSRNNN
+645 FSRNNN
-651 SKDYSNHDYSY
+651 SKDFSNHDYSY

-724 GDISDA
+724 GSISDA

-750 LYRLGD
+750 LERLGD

-791 NIAFEHLKRDYEN
+791 AIAKEHLKRNYEN
-804 EKVAADLNA
+804 EKVASDLNA

-824 KNIYNGNEEITFV
+824 KNNYNGNEEITFV
-837 KMYELPFPQFK
+837 KMYELPFPELK
-848 TEEDYWNSYTMQ
+848 TEEDYWNSYTMK

-886 DMYNRKIKMYQKL
+886 DMYNRRIKTYQKL
-899 LGFIG
+899 LGFMG
-904 NGDTAK
+904 NGDIAK
-910 NGITKAEANQKIE
+910 NGITREEANAKIE
-923 EFKNLKREEEER
+923 EYKNLKRQEEER

-942 MSNVYFAVGNQA
+942 MSNVYFAIGNQA
-954 IMDNDY
+954 ILDEDY
-960 ERAALMFEELIK
+960 ERATVMYEELIK

-993 SKDTPYEKEA
+993 SKNTPYEKEA
-1003 VYLNKAK
+1003 EYLNKAK
-1010 DVLVRAEKT
+1010 DVMARAEKT

-1029 AREQNQTYQQIKQF
+1029 ARAQNTTYQQIMQF
-1043 MARIDAQLQTT
+1043 NNRLDLQLRTT
-1054 RQQADNLKEQAM
+1054 RQQADALKQQAIA
-1066 KEDSFES
+1066 ENTFDS
-1073 YSSYANY
+1073 YTAYANY
-1080 IYQNRQDIEE
+1080 IYQNRQDLDE
-1090 TLWAKLEAKKR
+1090 TIWAKTEAKKR
-1101 ARSREHLIGV
+1101 AVNNTQLINV
-1111 NKDISILYANIG
+1111 NKELAILYANIG
-1123 DTANSINTLNE
+1123 DVNTGINILNDTLNLPNI
-1134 TLRMPDLTKEER
+1134 TRDDR
-1146 TGLEFDLA
+1146 RGVDFDLA
-1154 NIYLNNKMYDEAVYT
+1154 SIYLNQKRYNEAINI

-1184 LYAIGHIYIEQNKI
+1184 LYAIGHIYIEQNMI
-1198 IEALNV
+1198 VEALNV
-1204 YNDFKKRMS
+1204 YNDFKVRMS
-1213 PLASTNEVISNLDK
+1213 PLAKDNQVIANLDK

-1234 QIMQYIGT
+1234 QIMQYLGT
-1242 VGVPN
+1242 VGAPN

>member
-20 SIDELAKKLEK
+20 SIDELTKKLEK

-37 EYINNLQSNKKS
+37 EYINNLQNAQKNNAK
-49 NTKVNKKEKANS
+49 NNKKEKSNREKS
-61 RNESRGNIISKL
+61 ENILSKL
-73 FSKKDNQE
+73 FSKSSDSE
-81 PIFKRYEIKPYHLS
+81 PIFKKYEIKPYHLS
-95 KIDAVFA
+95 KIDIIFSSA
-102 AVSFLFTFFLYLFTL
+102 AFLFTFLLYLFTL

-156 IPIGNIAW
+156 IPFGNIAW

-171 TCAAFAMI
+171 TCGAIAMI

-197 FSPIVHIPALL
+197 FSPVVHIPALL
-208 SSVAFAISDNM
+208 ASVAFAISDNM

-241 ILVYWLEN
+241 ILVYWFEA
-249 VWKHADDDV
+249 VWQHADDDV
-258 PYYGSKHLMA
+258 PYYGNKYLMA

-286 AFAPLLFIAVV
+286 AFAPLLFIAIV

-302 KDRYINNIETSFISI
+302 KDRYIENIETPFISI

-352 SIFSIIFKPFADMDI
+352 SIFSILFKPFTDMNI

-381 RPDMLVNLKAPTY
+381 RPDMIQNLKAPFY

-412 VWCLVYRYFLCKI
+412 VWVLVYRYFLCKI
-425 DKFNNDNDFITGISI
+425 DKFNNDNDFITGISFS
-440 VYYKMLLMLAVGVM
+440 YYKMLLMLAVGVM

-500 DVAAAFILHPEQV
+500 DIAAAFILHPEQV

-521 TQLTALGL
+521 TQLTVLGL

-548 FSVFGLLSFA
+548 FSVFGLLSFG

-608 NVLKPAKEE
+608 NVLKKPSEE
-617 SADTKLK
+617 TTDTKLK

-632 AIFAIMIPIFVMN
+632 AIFAIMVPIFVMN
-645 LSRNNN
+645 FSRNNN
-651 SKDYSNHDYSY
+651 SKDFSNHDYSY

-724 GDISDA
+724 GSISDA

-750 LYRLGD
+750 LERLGD

-791 NIAFEHLKRDYEN
+791 AIAKEHLKRNYEN
-804 EKVAADLNA
+804 EKVASDLNA

-824 KNIYNGNEEITFV
+824 KNNYNGNEEITFV
-837 KMYELPFPQFK
+837 KMYELPFPELK
-848 TEEDYWNSYTMQ
+848 TEEDYWNSYTMK

-886 DMYNRKIKMYQKL
+886 DMYNRRIKTYQKL
-899 LGFIG
+899 LGFMG
-904 NGDTAK
+904 NGDIAK
-910 NGITKAEANQKIE
+910 NGITREEANAKIE
-923 EFKNLKREEEER
+923 EYKKLKREEEER

-942 MSNVYFAVGNQA
+942 MSNVYFAIGNQA
-954 IMDNDY
+954 ILDEDY
-960 ERAALMFEELIK
+960 ERATVMYEELIK

-993 SKDTPYEKEA
+993 SKNTPYEKESE
-1003 VYLNKAK
+1003 YLNKAK
-1010 DVLVRAEKT
+1010 DVMARAEKT

-1029 AREQNQTYQQIKQF
+1029 AREQNTTYQQIMQF
-1043 MARIDAQLQTT
+1043 NNRLDLQLRTT
-1054 RQQADNLKEQAM
+1054 RQQADALKQQAIA
-1066 KEDSFES
+1066 ENTFDS
-1073 YSSYANY
+1073 YTAYANY
-1080 IYQNRQDIEE
+1080 IYQNRQDLDE
-1090 TLWAKLEAKKR
+1090 TIWAKTEAKKR
-1101 ARSREHLIGV
+1101 AVNNTQLINV
-1111 NKDISILYANIG
+1111 NKELAILYANIG
-1123 DTANSINTLNE
+1123 DVNTGINILNDTLNLPNI
-1134 TLRMPDLTKEER
+1134 TRDDR
-1146 TGLEFDLA
+1146 RGVDFDLA
-1154 NIYLNNKMYDEAVYT
+1154 SIYLNQKRYNEAINI

-1184 LYAIGHIYIEQNKI
+1184 LYAIGHIYIEQNMI
-1198 IEALNV
+1198 VEALNV
-1204 YNDFKKRMS
+1204 YNDFKVRMS
-1213 PLASTNEVISNLDK
+1213 PLAKDNQVIANLDK

-1234 QIMQYIGT
+1234 QIMQYLGT
-1242 VGVPN
+1242 VGAPN

>member
-20 SIDELAKKLEK
+20 SIDELTKKLEK

-37 EYINNLQSNKKS
+37 EYINNLQNAQKNNAK
-49 NTKVNKKEKANS
+49 NNKKEKSNKEKS
-61 RNESRGNIISKL
+61 ENILSKL
-73 FSKKDNQE
+73 FSKSSDSE
-81 PIFKRYEIKPYHLS
+81 PIFKKYEIKPYHLS
-95 KIDAVFA
+95 KIDIIFSSA
-102 AVSFLFTFFLYLFTL
+102 AFLFTFLLYLFTL

-156 IPIGNIAW
+156 IPFGNIAW

-171 TCAAFAMI
+171 TCGAIAMI

-197 FSPIVHIPALL
+197 FSPVVHIPALL
-208 SSVAFAISDNM
+208 ASVAFAISDNM

-241 ILVYWLEN
+241 ILVYWFEA
-249 VWKHADDDV
+249 VWQHADDDV
-258 PYYGSKHLMA
+258 PYYGNKYLMA

-286 AFAPLLFIAVV
+286 AFAPLLFIAIV

-302 KDRYINNIETSFISI
+302 KDRYIENIETPFISI

-352 SIFSIIFKPFADMDI
+352 SIFSILFKPFTDMNI

-381 RPDMLVNLKAPTY
+381 RPDMIQNLKAPFY

-412 VWCLVYRYFLCKI
+412 VWVLVYRYFLCKI
-425 DKFNNDNDFITGISI
+425 DKFNNDNDFITGISFS
-440 VYYKMLLMLAVGVM
+440 YYKMLLMLAVGVM

-500 DVAAAFILHPEQV
+500 DIAAAFILHPEQV

-521 TQLTALGL
+521 TQLTVLGL

-548 FSVFGLLSFA
+548 FSVFGLLSFG

-608 NVLKPAKEE
+608 NVLKKPSEE
-617 SADTKLK
+617 TTDTKLK

-632 AIFAIMIPIFVMN
+632 AIFTIMVPIFVMN
-645 LSRNNN
+645 FSRNNN
-651 SKDYSNHDYSY
+651 SKDFSNHDYSY

-724 GDISDA
+724 GSISDA

-750 LYRLGD
+750 LERLGD

-791 NIAFEHLKRDYEN
+791 AIAREHLKRNYEN
-804 EKVAADLNA
+804 EKVASDLNA

-824 KNIYNGNEEITFV
+824 KNNYNGNEEITFV
-837 KMYELPFPQFK
+837 KMYELPFPELK
-848 TEEDYWNSYTMQ
+848 TEEDYWNSYTMK

-886 DMYNRKIKMYQKL
+886 DMYNRRIKTYQKL
-899 LGFIG
+899 LGFMG
-904 NGDTAK
+904 NGDIAK
-910 NGITKAEANQKIE
+910 NGITREEANAKIE
-923 EFKNLKREEEER
+923 EYKKLKREEEER

-942 MSNVYFAVGNQA
+942 MSNVYFAIGNQA
-954 IMDNDY
+954 ILDEDY
-960 ERAALMFEELIK
+960 ERATVMYEELIK

-993 SKDTPYEKEA
+993 SKNTPYEKEA
-1003 VYLNKAK
+1003 EYLNKAK
-1010 DVLVRAEKT
+1010 DVMARAEKT

-1029 AREQNQTYQQIKQF
+1029 ARAQNTTYQQIMQF
-1043 MARIDAQLQTT
+1043 NNRLDLQLRTT
-1054 RQQADNLKEQAM
+1054 RQQADALKQQAIA
-1066 KEDSFES
+1066 ENTFDS
-1073 YSSYANY
+1073 YTAYANY
-1080 IYQNRQDIEE
+1080 IYQNRQDLDE
-1090 TLWAKLEAKKR
+1090 TIWAKTEAKKR
-1101 ARSREHLIGV
+1101 AVNNTQLINV
-1111 NKDISILYANIG
+1111 NKELAILYANIG
-1123 DTANSINTLNE
+1123 DVNTGINILNDTLNLPNI
-1134 TLRMPDLTKEER
+1134 TRDDR
-1146 TGLEFDLA
+1146 RGVDFDLA
-1154 NIYLNNKMYDEAVYT
+1154 SIYLNQKRYNEAINI

-1184 LYAIGHIYIEQNKI
+1184 LYAIGHIYIEQNMI
-1198 IEALNV
+1198 VEALNV
-1204 YNDFKKRMS
+1204 YNDFKVRMS
-1213 PLASTNEVISNLDK
+1213 PLAKDNQVIANLDK

-1234 QIMQYIGT
+1234 QIMQYLGT
-1242 VGVPN
+1242 VGAPN

>member
-20 SIDELAKKLEK
+20 SIDELTKKLEK

-37 EYINNLQSNKKS
+37 EYINNLQNAQKNNAK
-49 NTKVNKKEKANS
+49 NNKKEKSNKEKS
-61 RNESRGNIISKL
+61 ENILSKL
-73 FSKKDNQE
+73 FSKSSDSE
-81 PIFKRYEIKPYHLS
+81 PIFKKYEIKPYHLS
-95 KIDAVFA
+95 KIDIIFSSVA
-102 AVSFLFTFFLYLFTL
+102 FLFTFLLYLFTL

-156 IPIGNIAW
+156 IPFGNIAW

-171 TCAAFAMI
+171 TCGAIAMI

-197 FSPIVHIPALL
+197 FSPVVHIPALL
-208 SSVAFAISDNM
+208 ASVAFTISDNM

-241 ILVYWLEN
+241 ILVYWFEA
-249 VWKHADDDV
+249 VWQHADDDV
-258 PYYGSKHLMA
+258 PYYGNKYLMA

-286 AFAPLLFIAVV
+286 AFAPLLFIAIV

-302 KDRYINNIETSFISI
+302 KDRYIENIETPFISI

-352 SIFSIIFKPFADMDI
+352 SIFSILFKPFTDMNI

-381 RPDMLVNLKAPTY
+381 RPDMIQNLKAPFY

-412 VWCLVYRYFLCKI
+412 VWVLVYRYFLCKI
-425 DKFNNDNDFITGISI
+425 DKFNNDNDFITGISFS
-440 VYYKMLLMLAVGVM
+440 YYKMLLMLAVGVM

-500 DVAAAFILHPEQV
+500 DIAAAFILHPEQV

-521 TQLTALGL
+521 TQLTVLGL

-548 FSVFGLLSFA
+548 FSVFGLLSFG

-608 NVLKPAKEE
+608 NVLKKPSEE
-617 SADTKLK
+617 TTDTKLK

-632 AIFAIMIPIFVMN
+632 AIFAIMVPIFVMN
-645 LSRNNN
+645 FSRNNN
-651 SKDYSNHDYSY
+651 SKDFSNHDYSY

-724 GDISDA
+724 GSISDA

-750 LYRLGD
+750 LERLGD

-791 NIAFEHLKRDYEN
+791 AIAKEHLKRNYEN
-804 EKVAADLNA
+804 EKVASDLNA

-824 KNIYNGNEEITFV
+824 KNNYNGNEEITFV
-837 KMYELPFPQFK
+837 KMYELPFPELK
-848 TEEDYWNSYTMQ
+848 TEEDYWNSYTMK

-886 DMYNRKIKMYQKL
+886 DMYNRRIKTYQKL
-899 LGFIG
+899 LGFMG
-904 NGDTAK
+904 NGDIAK
-910 NGITKAEANQKIE
+910 NGITREEANAKIE
-923 EFKNLKREEEER
+923 EYKKLKREEEER

-942 MSNVYFAVGNQA
+942 MSNVYFAIGNQA
-954 IMDNDY
+954 ILDEDY
-960 ERAALMFEELIK
+960 ERATVMYEELIK

-993 SKDTPYEKEA
+993 SKNTPYEKEA
-1003 VYLNKAK
+1003 EYLNKAK
-1010 DVLVRAEKT
+1010 DVMARAEKT

-1029 AREQNQTYQQIKQF
+1029 ARAQNTTYQQIMQF
-1043 MARIDAQLQTT
+1043 NNRLDLQLRTT
-1054 RQQADNLKEQAM
+1054 RQQADALKQQAIA
-1066 KEDSFES
+1066 ENTFDS
-1073 YSSYANY
+1073 YTAYANY
-1080 IYQNRQDIEE
+1080 IYQNRQDLDE
-1090 TLWAKLEAKKR
+1090 TIWAKTEAKKR
-1101 ARSREHLIGV
+1101 AVNNTQLINV
-1111 NKDISILYANIG
+1111 NKELAILYANIG
-1123 DTANSINTLNE
+1123 DVNTGINILNDTLNLPNI
-1134 TLRMPDLTKEER
+1134 TRDDR
-1146 TGLEFDLA
+1146 RGVDFDLA
-1154 NIYLNNKMYDEAVYT
+1154 SIYLNQKRYNEAINI

-1184 LYAIGHIYIEQNKI
+1184 LYAIGHIYIEQNMI
-1198 IEALNV
+1198 VEALNV
-1204 YNDFKKRMS
+1204 YNDFKVRMS
-1213 PLASTNEVISNLDK
+1213 PLAKDNQVIANLDK

-1234 QIMQYIGT
+1234 QIMQYLGT
-1242 VGVPN
+1242 VGAPN

>member
-20 SIDELAKKLEK
+20 SIDELTKKLEK

-37 EYINNLQSNKKS
+37 EYINNLQNAQKNNAK
-49 NTKVNKKEKANS
+49 NNKKEKSNREKS
-61 RNESRGNIISKL
+61 ENILSKL
-73 FSKKDNQE
+73 FSKSSDSE
-81 PIFKRYEIKPYHLS
+81 PIFKKYEIKPYHLS
-95 KIDAVFA
+95 KIDIIFSSA
-102 AVSFLFTFFLYLFTL
+102 AFLFTFLLYLFTL

-156 IPIGNIAW
+156 IPFGNIAW

-171 TCAAFAMI
+171 TCGAIAMI

-197 FSPIVHIPALL
+197 FSPVVHIPALL
-208 SSVAFAISDNM
+208 ASVAFAISDNM

-241 ILVYWLEN
+241 ILVYWFEA
-249 VWKHADDDV
+249 VWQHAADDV
-258 PYYGSKHLMA
+258 PYYGNKYLMA

-286 AFAPLLFIAVV
+286 AFAPLLFIAIV

-302 KDRYINNIETSFISI
+302 KDRYIENIETPFISI

-352 SIFSIIFKPFADMDI
+352 SIFSILFKPFTDMNI

-381 RPDMLVNLKAPTY
+381 RPDMIQNLKAPFY

-412 VWCLVYRYFLCKI
+412 VWVLVYRYFLCKI
-425 DKFNNDNDFITGISI
+425 DKFNNDNDFITGISFS
-440 VYYKMLLMLAVGVM
+440 YYKMLLMLAVGVM

-500 DVAAAFILHPEQV
+500 DIAAAFILHPEQV

-521 TQLTALGL
+521 TQLTVLGL

-548 FSVFGLLSFA
+548 FSVFGLLSFG

-608 NVLKPAKEE
+608 NVLKKPSEE
-617 SADTKLK
+617 TTDTKLK

-632 AIFAIMIPIFVMN
+632 AIFAIMVPIFVMN
-645 LSRNNN
+645 FSRNNN
-651 SKDYSNHDYSY
+651 SKDFSNHDYSY

-724 GDISDA
+724 GSISDA

-750 LYRLGD
+750 LERLGD

-791 NIAFEHLKRDYEN
+791 AIAKEHLKRNYEN
-804 EKVAADLNA
+804 EKVASDLNA

-824 KNIYNGNEEITFV
+824 KNNYNGNEEITFV
-837 KMYELPFPQFK
+837 KMYELPFPELK
-848 TEEDYWNSYTMQ
+848 TEEDYWNSYTMK

-886 DMYNRKIKMYQKL
+886 DMYNRRIKTYQKL
-899 LGFIG
+899 LGFMG
-904 NGDTAK
+904 NGDIAK
-910 NGITKAEANQKIE
+910 NGITREEANAKIE
-923 EFKNLKREEEER
+923 EYKKLKREEEER

-942 MSNVYFAVGNQA
+942 MSNVYFAIGNQA
-954 IMDNDY
+954 ILDEDY
-960 ERAALMFEELIK
+960 ERATVMYEELIK

-993 SKDTPYEKEA
+993 SKNTPYEKEA
-1003 VYLNKAK
+1003 EYLNKAK
-1010 DVLVRAEKT
+1010 DVMARAEKT

-1029 AREQNQTYQQIKQF
+1029 ARAQNTTYQQIMQF
-1043 MARIDAQLQTT
+1043 NNRLDLQLRTT
-1054 RQQADNLKEQAM
+1054 RQQADALKQQAIT
-1066 KEDSFES
+1066 EDTFDS
-1073 YSSYANY
+1073 YTAYANY
-1080 IYQNRQDIEE
+1080 IYQNRQDLDE
-1090 TLWAKLEAKKR
+1090 TIWAKTEAKKR
-1101 ARSREHLIGV
+1101 AVNNTQLINV
-1111 NKDISILYANIG
+1111 NKELAILYANIG
-1123 DTANSINTLNE
+1123 DVNTGINILNDTLNLPNI
-1134 TLRMPDLTKEER
+1134 TRDDR
-1146 TGLEFDLA
+1146 RGVDFDLA
-1154 NIYLNNKMYDEAVYT
+1154 SIYLNQKRYNEAINI

-1184 LYAIGHIYIEQNKI
+1184 LYAIGHIYIEQNMI
-1198 IEALNV
+1198 VEALNV
-1204 YNDFKKRMS
+1204 YNDFKVRMS
-1213 PLASTNEVISNLDK
+1213 PLAKDNQVIANLDK

-1234 QIMQYIGT
+1234 QIMQYLGT
-1242 VGVPN
+1242 VGAPN

>member
-20 SIDELAKKLEK
+20 SIDELTKKLEK

-37 EYINNLQSNKKS
+37 EYINNLQNNQKNNVK
-49 NTKVNKKEKANS
+49 NNKKEKTNKEKS
-61 RNESRGNIISKL
+61 ENILSKL
-73 FSKKDNQE
+73 FSKSSDSE
-81 PIFKRYEIKPYHLS
+81 PIFKKYEIKPYHLS
-95 KIDAVFA
+95 KIDIIFSAIA
-102 AVSFLFTFFLYLFTL
+102 FLFTFLLYLFTL

-156 IPIGNIAW
+156 IPFGNIAW

-171 TCAAFAMI
+171 TCGAIAMI

-197 FSPIVHIPALL
+197 FSPVVHIPALL
-208 SSVAFAISDNM
+208 ASVAFAISDNM

-241 ILVYWLEN
+241 ILVYWFEA
-249 VWKHADDDV
+249 VWQHADDDV
-258 PYYGSKHLMA
+258 PYYGNKYLMA

-286 AFAPLLFIAVV
+286 AFAPLLFIAIV

-302 KDRYINNIETSFISI
+302 KDRYIENIETPFISI

-352 SIFSIIFKPFADMDI
+352 SIFSILFKPFTDMNI

-381 RPDMLVNLKAPTY
+381 RPDMIQNLKAPFY

-412 VWCLVYRYFLCKI
+412 VWVLVYRYFLCKI
-425 DKFNNDNDFITGISI
+425 DKFNNDNDFITGISFS
-440 VYYKMLLMLAVGVM
+440 YYKMLLMLAVGVM

-500 DVAAAFILHPEQV
+500 DIAAAFILHPEQV

-521 TQLTALGL
+521 TQLTVLGL

-548 FSVFGLLSFA
+548 FSVFGLLSFG

-608 NVLKPAKEE
+608 NVLKKPSEE
-617 SADTKLK
+617 TTDTKLK

-632 AIFAIMIPIFVMN
+632 AIFAIMVPIFVMN
-645 LSRNNN
+645 FSRNNN
-651 SKDYSNHDYSY
+651 SKDFSNHDYSY

-724 GDISDA
+724 GSISDA

-750 LYRLGD
+750 LERLGD
-756 YYFKAYGLVFKVQP
+756 YYFKAYGLVFKVQL

-791 NIAFEHLKRDYEN
+791 AIAKEHLKRNYEN
-804 EKVAADLNA
+804 EKVASDLNA

-824 KNIYNGNEEITFV
+824 KNNYNGNEEITFV
-837 KMYELPFPQFK
+837 KMYELPFPELK
-848 TEEDYWNSYTMQ
+848 TEEDYWNSYTMK

-886 DMYNRKIKMYQKL
+886 DMYNRRIKTYQKL
-899 LGFIG
+899 LGFMG
-904 NGDTAK
+904 NGDIAK
-910 NGITKAEANQKIE
+910 NGITREEANAKIE
-923 EFKNLKREEEER
+923 EYKKLKREEEER

-942 MSNVYFAVGNQA
+942 MSNVYFAIGNQA
-954 IMDNDY
+954 ILDEDY
-960 ERAALMFEELIK
+960 ERATVMYEELIK

-993 SKDTPYEKEA
+993 SKNTPYEKEA
-1003 VYLNKAK
+1003 EYLNKAK
-1010 DVLVRAEKT
+1010 DVMARAEKT

-1029 AREQNQTYQQIKQF
+1029 ARAQNTTYQQIMQF
-1043 MARIDAQLQTT
+1043 NNRLDLQLRTT
-1054 RQQADNLKEQAM
+1054 RQQADALKQQAIA
-1066 KEDSFES
+1066 ENTFDS
-1073 YSSYANY
+1073 YTAYANY
-1080 IYQNRQDIEE
+1080 IYQNRQDLDE
-1090 TLWAKLEAKKR
+1090 TIWAKTEAKKR
-1101 ARSREHLIGV
+1101 AINNTQLVNV
-1111 NKDISILYANIG
+1111 NKELAILYANIG
-1123 DTANSINTLNE
+1123 DVNTGINILNDTLNLPNI
-1134 TLRMPDLTKEER
+1134 TRDDR
-1146 TGLEFDLA
+1146 RGVDFDLA
-1154 NIYLNNKMYDEAVYT
+1154 SIYLNQKRYNEAINI

-1184 LYAIGHIYIEQNKI
+1184 LYAIGHIYIEQNMI
-1198 IEALNV
+1198 VEALNV
-1204 YNDFKKRMS
+1204 YNDFKVRMS
-1213 PLASTNEVISNLDK
+1213 PLAKDNQVIANLDK

-1234 QIMQYIGT
+1234 QIMQYLGT
-1242 VGVPN
+1242 VGAPN

>member
-20 SIDELAKKLEK
+20 SIDELTKKLEK

-37 EYINNLQSNKKS
+37 EYINNLQNAQKNNAK
-49 NTKVNKKEKANS
+49 NNKKEKSNREKS
-61 RNESRGNIISKL
+61 ENILSKL
-73 FSKKDNQE
+73 FSKSSDSE
-81 PIFKRYEIKPYHLS
+81 PIFKKYEIKPYHLS
-95 KIDAVFA
+95 KIDIIFSSA
-102 AVSFLFTFFLYLFTL
+102 AFLFTFLLYLFTL

-156 IPIGNIAW
+156 IPFGNIAW

-171 TCAAFAMI
+171 TCGAIAMI

-197 FSPIVHIPALL
+197 FSPVVHIPALL
-208 SSVAFAISDNM
+208 ASVAFAISDNM

-241 ILVYWLEN
+241 ILVYWFEA
-249 VWKHADDDV
+249 VWQHADDDV
-258 PYYGSKHLMA
+258 PYYGNKYLMA

-286 AFAPLLFIAVV
+286 AFAPLLFIAIV

-302 KDRYINNIETSFISI
+302 KDRYIENIETPFISI

-352 SIFSIIFKPFADMDI
+352 SIFSILFKPFTDMNI

-381 RPDMLVNLKAPTY
+381 RPDMIQNLKAPFY

-412 VWCLVYRYFLCKI
+412 VWVLVYRYFLCKI
-425 DKFNNDNDFITGISI
+425 DKFNNDNDFITGISFS
-440 VYYKMLLMLAVGVM
+440 YYKMLLMLAVGVM

-500 DVAAAFILHPEQV
+500 DIAAAFILHPEQV

-521 TQLTALGL
+521 TQLTVLGL

-548 FSVFGLLSFA
+548 FSVFGLLSFG

-608 NVLKPAKEE
+608 NVLKKPSEE
-617 SADTKLK
+617 TTDTKLK

-632 AIFAIMIPIFVMN
+632 AIFAIMVPIFVMN
-645 LSRNNN
+645 FSRNNN
-651 SKDYSNHDYSY
+651 SKDFSNHDYSY

-724 GDISDA
+724 GSISDA

-750 LYRLGD
+750 LERLGD

-791 NIAFEHLKRDYEN
+791 AIAKEHLKRNYEN
-804 EKVAADLNA
+804 EKVASDLNA

-824 KNIYNGNEEITFV
+824 KNNYNGNEEITFV
-837 KMYELPFPQFK
+837 KMYELPFPELK
-848 TEEDYWNSYTMQ
+848 TEEDYWNSYTMK

-886 DMYNRKIKMYQKL
+886 DMYNRRIKTYQKL
-899 LGFIG
+899 LGFMD
-904 NGDTAK
+904 NGDIAK
-910 NGITKAEANQKIE
+910 NGITREEANAKIE
-923 EFKNLKREEEER
+923 EYKKLKREEEER

-942 MSNVYFAVGNQA
+942 MSNVYFAIGNQA
-954 IMDNDY
+954 ILDEDY
-960 ERAALMFEELIK
+960 ERATVMYEELIN

-1003 VYLNKAK
+1003 EYLNKAK
-1010 DVLVRAEKT
+1010 DVMARAEKT
-1019 FHRGKDMGDA
+1019 FHRGKDIGDA
-1029 AREQNQTYQQIKQF
+1029 ARAQNATYQQIMQF
-1043 MARIDAQLQTT
+1043 NNRLDLQLRTT
-1054 RQQADNLKEQAM
+1054 RQQADALKQQAIA
-1066 KEDSFES
+1066 ENTFDS
-1073 YSSYANY
+1073 YSAYANY
-1080 IYQNRQDIEE
+1080 IYQNRQDLDE
-1090 TLWAKLEAKKR
+1090 TIWAKNEAKKK
-1101 ARSREHLIGV
+1101 AVNNTQLINV
-1111 NKDISILYANIG
+1111 NKELAILYANIG
-1123 DTANSINTLNE
+1123 DVNTGINILNDTLNLPNI
-1134 TLRMPDLTKEER
+1134 TRDDR
-1146 TGLEFDLA
+1146 RGVDFDLA
-1154 NIYLNNKMYDEAVYT
+1154 SIYLNQKRYNEAINI

-1184 LYAIGHIYIEQNKI
+1184 LYAIGHIYIEQNMI
-1198 IEALNV
+1198 VEALNV
-1204 YNDFKKRMS
+1204 YNDFKVRMS
-1213 PLASTNEVISNLDK
+1213 TLAKDNQVIANLDK

-1234 QIMQYIGT
+1234 QIMQYLGT
-1242 VGVPN
+1242 VGAPN

>member
-20 SIDELAKKLEK
+20 SIDELTKKLEK

-37 EYINNLQSNKKS
+37 EYINNLQNAQKNNAK
-49 NTKVNKKEKANS
+49 NNKKEKS
-61 RNESRGNIISKL
+61 SKEKSENILSKL
-73 FSKKDNQE
+73 FSKSSDSE
-81 PIFKRYEIKPYHLS
+81 PIFKKYEIKPYHLS
-95 KIDAVFA
+95 KIDIIFSSA
-102 AVSFLFTFFLYLFTL
+102 AFLFTFLLYLFTL

-156 IPIGNIAW
+156 IPFGNIAW

-171 TCAAFAMI
+171 TCGAIAMI

-197 FSPIVHIPALL
+197 FSPVVHIPALL
-208 SSVAFAISDNM
+208 ASVAFAISDNM

-241 ILVYWLEN
+241 ILVYWFEA
-249 VWKHADDDV
+249 VWQHADDDV
-258 PYYGSKHLMA
+258 PYYGNKYLMA

-286 AFAPLLFIAVV
+286 AFAPLLFIAIV

-302 KDRYINNIETSFISI
+302 KDRYIENIETPFISI

-352 SIFSIIFKPFADMDI
+352 SIFSILFKPFTDMNI

-381 RPDMLVNLKAPTY
+381 RPDMIQNLKAPFY

-412 VWCLVYRYFLCKI
+412 VWVLVYRYFLCKI
-425 DKFNNDNDFITGISI
+425 DKFNNDNDFITGISFS
-440 VYYKMLLMLAVGVM
+440 YYKMLLMLAVGVM

-500 DVAAAFILHPEQV
+500 DIAAAFILHPEQV

-521 TQLTALGL
+521 TQLTVLGL

-548 FSVFGLLSFA
+548 FSVFGLLSFG

-608 NVLKPAKEE
+608 NVLKKPSEE
-617 SADTKLK
+617 STDTKLK

-632 AIFAIMIPIFVMN
+632 AIFAIMVPIFVMN
-645 LSRNNN
+645 FSRNNN
-651 SKDYSNHDYSY
+651 SKDFSNHDYSY

-724 GDISDA
+724 GSISDA

-750 LYRLGD
+750 LERLGD

-791 NIAFEHLKRDYEN
+791 AIAKEHLKRNYEN
-804 EKVAADLNA
+804 EKVASDLNA

-824 KNIYNGNEEITFV
+824 KNNYNGNEEITFV
-837 KMYELPFPQFK
+837 KMYELPFPELK
-848 TEEDYWNSYTMQ
+848 TEEDYWNSYTMK

-886 DMYNRKIKMYQKL
+886 DMYNRRIKTYQKL
-899 LGFIG
+899 LGFMG
-904 NGDTAK
+904 NGDIAK
-910 NGITKAEANQKIE
+910 NGITREEANAKIE
-923 EFKNLKREEEER
+923 EYKKLKREEEER

-942 MSNVYFAVGNQA
+942 MSNVYFAIGNQA
-954 IMDNDY
+954 ILDEDY
-960 ERAALMFEELIK
+960 ERATVMYEELIK

-993 SKDTPYEKEA
+993 SKNTPYEKEA
-1003 VYLNKAK
+1003 EYLNKAK
-1010 DVLVRAEKT
+1010 DVMARAEKT

-1029 AREQNQTYQQIKQF
+1029 ARAQNTTYQQIMQF
-1043 MARIDAQLQTT
+1043 NNRLDLQLRTT
-1054 RQQADNLKEQAM
+1054 RQQADALKQQAIA
-1066 KEDSFES
+1066 ENTFDS
-1073 YSSYANY
+1073 YTAYANY
-1080 IYQNRQDIEE
+1080 IYQNRQDLDE
-1090 TLWAKLEAKKR
+1090 TIWAKTEAKKR
-1101 ARSREHLIGV
+1101 AVNNTQLINV
-1111 NKDISILYANIG
+1111 NKELAILYANIG
-1123 DTANSINTLNE
+1123 DVNTGINILNDTLNLPNI
-1134 TLRMPDLTKEER
+1134 TRDDR
-1146 TGLEFDLA
+1146 RGVDFDLA
-1154 NIYLNNKMYDEAVYT
+1154 SIYLNQKRYNEAINI

-1184 LYAIGHIYIEQNKI
+1184 LYAIGHIYIEQNMI
-1198 IEALNV
+1198 VEALNV
-1204 YNDFKKRMS
+1204 YNDFKVRMS
-1213 PLASTNEVISNLDK
+1213 PLAKDNQVIANLDK

-1234 QIMQYIGT
+1234 QIMQYLGT
-1242 VGVPN
+1242 VGAPN

>member
-20 SIDELAKKLEK
+20 SIDELTKKLEK

-37 EYINNLQSNKKS
+37 EYINNLQNNQK
-49 NTKVNKKEKANS
+49 NNNKKEKVNK
-61 RNESRGNIISKL
+61 EKGENIFSKL
-73 FSKKDNQE
+73 FSKSSDSE
-81 PIFKRYEIKPYHLS
+81 PIFKKYEIKPYHLS
-95 KIDAVFA
+95 KIDIIFSA
-102 AVSFLFTFFLYLFTL
+102 AAFLFTFLLYLFTL

-156 IPIGNIAW
+156 IPFGNIAW

-171 TCAAFAMI
+171 TCGAIAMI

-197 FSPIVHIPALL
+197 FSPVVHIPALL
-208 SSVAFAISDNM
+208 ASVAFAISDNM

-241 ILVYWLEN
+241 ILVYWFEA
-249 VWKHADDDV
+249 VWQHADDDV
-258 PYYGSKHLMA
+258 PYYGNKYLMA

-286 AFAPLLFIAVV
+286 AFAPLLFIAIV

-302 KDRYINNIETSFISI
+302 KDRYIENIETPFISI

-352 SIFSIIFKPFADMDI
+352 SIFSILFKPFTDMNI

-381 RPDMLVNLKAPTY
+381 RPDMIQNLKAPFY

-412 VWCLVYRYFLCKI
+412 VWVLVYRYFLCKI
-425 DKFNNDNDFITGISI
+425 DKFNNDNDFITGISFS
-440 VYYKMLLMLAVGVM
+440 YYKMLLMLAVGVM

-500 DVAAAFILHPEQV
+500 DIAAAFILHPEQV

-521 TQLTALGL
+521 TQLTVLGL

-548 FSVFGLLSFA
+548 FSVFGLLSFG

-608 NVLKPAKEE
+608 NVLKKPSEE
-617 SADTKLK
+617 ITDTKLK

-632 AIFAIMIPIFVMN
+632 AIFAIMVPIFVMN

-651 SKDYSNHDYSY
+651 SKDFSNHDYSY

-724 GDISDA
+724 GSISDA

-750 LYRLGD
+750 LERLGD

-791 NIAFEHLKRDYEN
+791 AIAKEHLKRNYEN
-804 EKVAADLNA
+804 EKVASDLNA

-824 KNIYNGNEEITFV
+824 KNNYNGNEEITFV
-837 KMYELPFPQFK
+837 KMYELPFPELK
-848 TEEDYWNSYTMQ
+848 TEEDYWASYTMK

-886 DMYNRKIKMYQKL
+886 DMYNRRIKTYQKL
-899 LGFIG
+899 LGFMG
-904 NGDTAK
+904 NGDVAK
-910 NGITKAEANQKIE
+910 NGITREEANAKIE
-923 EFKNLKREEEER
+923 EYKNLKREEEER

-942 MSNVYFAVGNQA
+942 MSNVYFAIGNQA
-954 IMDNDY
+954 ILDGDY
-960 ERAALMFEELIK
+960 DRATVMYEELIK

-993 SKDTPYEKEA
+993 FKDTPYEKEA
-1003 VYLNKAK
+1003 EYLNKAK
-1010 DVLVRAEKT
+1010 DVMARAEKT
-1019 FHRGKDMGDA
+1019 FHRGKDIGDA
-1029 AREQNQTYQQIKQF
+1029 ARAQNATYQQIMQF
-1043 MARIDAQLQTT
+1043 NNRLDLQLRTT
-1054 RQQADNLKEQAM
+1054 RQQADALKQQAIA
-1066 KEDSFES
+1066 ENTFDS
-1073 YSSYANY
+1073 YSAYANY
-1080 IYQNRQDIEE
+1080 IYQNRQDLDE
-1090 TLWAKLEAKKR
+1090 TIWAKNEAKKR
-1101 ARSREHLIGV
+1101 AVNNTQLVNV
-1111 NKDISILYANIG
+1111 NKELAILYANIG
-1123 DTANSINTLNE
+1123 DVNTGINILNDTLNLPNI
-1134 TLRMPDLTKEER
+1134 TVDDRRGID
-1146 TGLEFDLA
+1146 FDLA
-1154 NIYLNNKMYDEAVYT
+1154 SIYLNQNRYNEAVNI

-1184 LYAIGHIYIEQNKI
+1184 LYAIGYIYIEQNMI
-1198 IEALNV
+1198 VEALNI
-1204 YNDFKKRMS
+1204 YNDFKLRMS
-1213 PLASTNEVISNLDK
+1213 PLAKDNQVIANLDK
-1227 DVESRRV
+1227 DVESRRL
-1234 QIMQYIGT
+1234 QIMQYLGT
-1242 VGVPN
+1242 VGAPN

>member
-20 SIDELAKKLEK
+20 SIDELTKKLEK

-37 EYINNLQSNKKS
+37 EYINNLQNNKKN
-49 NTKVNKKEKANS
+49 NTNKKEKANK
-61 RNESRGNIISKL
+61 EKGENILSKL
-73 FSKKDNQE
+73 FSKSSDSE
-81 PIFKRYEIKPYHLS
+81 PIFKKYKIKPYHLS
-95 KIDAVFA
+95 KIDIIFSSA
-102 AVSFLFTFFLYLFTL
+102 AFLFTFLLYLFTL

-156 IPIGNIAW
+156 IPFGNIAW

-171 TCAAFAMI
+171 TCGAIAMI

-197 FSPIVHIPALL
+197 FSPVVHIPALL
-208 SSVAFAISDNM
+208 ASVAFAISDNM

-241 ILVYWLEN
+241 ILIYWFEA
-249 VWKHADDDV
+249 VWQHADDDV
-258 PYYGSKHLMA
+258 PYYGNKYLMA

-286 AFAPLLFIAVV
+286 AFAPLLFIAIV
-297 LFLVH
+297 LFLIH
-302 KDRYINNIETSFISI
+302 KDRYIENIETPFISI

-334 IMNYEAYLYFP
+334 IINYEAYLYFP
-345 PGVASND
+345 PGVASDD
-352 SIFSIIFKPFADMDI
+352 SIFSILFKPFTDMNI

-381 RPDMLVNLKAPTY
+381 RPDMIQNLKAPFY

-404 FWPLFLVV
+404 FWPLFLVI
-412 VWCLVYRYFLCKI
+412 VWVLVYRYFLCKI
-425 DKFNNDNDFITGISI
+425 DKFNNDNDFITGISFS
-440 VYYKMLLMLAVGVM
+440 YYKMLLMLALGVM

-500 DVAAAFILHPEQV
+500 DIAAAFILHPEQV

-521 TQLTALGL
+521 TQLTVLGL

-548 FSVFGLLSFA
+548 FSVFGLLSFG

-608 NVLKPAKEE
+608 NVLKKPSEE
-617 SADTKLK
+617 STDTKLK
-624 PYHAISLI
+624 PYHAISLVV
-632 AIFAIMIPIFVMN
+632 IFAIIIPIFVMN

-651 SKDYSNHDYSY
+651 SKDFSNHDYSY

-724 GDISDA
+724 GSISDA

-750 LYRLGD
+750 LERLGD

-791 NIAFEHLKRDYEN
+791 AIAKEHLKRNYEN
-804 EKVAADLNA
+804 EKVASDLNA

-824 KNIYNGNEEITFV
+824 KNNYNGNEEITFV
-837 KMYELPFPQFK
+837 KMYELPFPELK
-848 TEEDYWNSYTMQ
+848 TEEDYWNSYTMK

-886 DMYNRKIKMYQKL
+886 DMYNRKIKTYQKL
-899 LGFIG
+899 LGFMG
-904 NGDTAK
+904 NGNVAK
-910 NGITKAEANQKIE
+910 NGITREEANAKIE
-923 EFKNLKREEEER
+923 EYKNLKRQEEDR

-942 MSNVYFAVGNQA
+942 MSNVYFAIGNQA
-954 IMDNDY
+954 ILDGDY
-960 ERAALMFEELIK
+960 ERAAVMYEELIK

-987 YEYLAR
+987 YEYLAH

-1003 VYLNKAK
+1003 EYLNKAK
-1010 DVLVRAEKT
+1010 DVMARAEKT

-1029 AREQNQTYQQIKQF
+1029 ARSQNATYQQIMQF
-1043 MARIDAQLQTT
+1043 NNRLDLQLRTT
-1054 RQQADNLKEQAM
+1054 RQQADGLKQQAIA
-1066 KEDSFES
+1066 ENTFDS
-1073 YSSYANY
+1073 YSAYANY
-1080 IYQNRQDIEE
+1080 IYQNRQDLYE
-1090 TLWAKLEAKKR
+1090 TIWAKNEAKKK
-1101 ARSREHLIGV
+1101 AVNNTQLINV
-1111 NKDISILYANIG
+1111 NKELAILYANIG
-1123 DTANSINTLNE
+1123 DVNTGINILNDTLNLPNI
-1134 TLRMPDLTKEER
+1134 TRDDIR
-1146 TGLEFDLA
+1146 GVDFDLA
-1154 NIYLNNKMYDEAVYT
+1154 SIYLNQKRYNEAVNI

-1184 LYAIGHIYIEQNKI
+1184 LYAIGHIYVEQNMI
-1198 IEALNV
+1198 VEALNI
-1204 YNDFKKRMS
+1204 YNDFKVRMS
-1213 PLASTNEVISNLDK
+1213 PLAKNNQVIANLDK
-1227 DVESRRV
+1227 DVESRRL
-1234 QIMQYIGT
+1234 QIMQYLGT
-1242 VGVPN
+1242 VGAPN

>member
-20 SIDELAKKLEK
+20 SIDELTKKLEK

-37 EYINNLQSNKKS
+37 EYINNLQNAQKNNAK
-49 NTKVNKKEKANS
+49 NNKKEKSNREKS
-61 RNESRGNIISKL
+61 ENILSKL
-73 FSKKDNQE
+73 FSKSSDSE
-81 PIFKRYEIKPYHLS
+81 PIFKKYEIKPYHLS
-95 KIDAVFA
+95 KIDIIFSSA
-102 AVSFLFTFFLYLFTL
+102 AFLFTFLLYLFTL

-156 IPIGNIAW
+156 IPFGNIAW

-171 TCAAFAMI
+171 TCGAIAMI

-197 FSPIVHIPALL
+197 FSPVVHIPALL
-208 SSVAFAISDNM
+208 ASVAFAISDNM

-241 ILVYWLEN
+241 ILVYWFEA
-249 VWKHADDDV
+249 VWQHADDDV
-258 PYYGSKHLMA
+258 PYYGNKYLMA

-286 AFAPLLFIAVV
+286 AFAPLLFIAIV

-302 KDRYINNIETSFISI
+302 KDRYIENIETPFISI

-352 SIFSIIFKPFADMDI
+352 SIFSILFKPFTDMNI

-381 RPDMLVNLKAPTY
+381 RPDMIQNLKAPFY

-412 VWCLVYRYFLCKI
+412 VWVLVYRYFLCKI
-425 DKFNNDNDFITGISI
+425 DKFNNDNDFITGISFS
-440 VYYKMLLMLAVGVM
+440 YYKMLLMLAVGVM

-500 DVAAAFILHPEQV
+500 DIAAAFILHPEQV

-521 TQLTALGL
+521 TQLTVLGL

-548 FSVFGLLSFA
+548 FSVFGLLSFG

-608 NVLKPAKEE
+608 NVLKKPSEE
-617 SADTKLK
+617 TTDTKLK

-632 AIFAIMIPIFVMN
+632 AIFAIMVPIFVMN
-645 LSRNNN
+645 FSRNNN
-651 SKDYSNHDYSY
+651 SKDFSNHDYSY

-724 GDISDA
+724 GSISDA

-750 LYRLGD
+750 LERLGD

-791 NIAFEHLKRDYEN
+791 AIAKEHLKRNYEN
-804 EKVAADLNA
+804 EKVASDLNA

-824 KNIYNGNEEITFV
+824 KNNYNGNEEITFV
-837 KMYELPFPQFK
+837 KMYELPFPELK
-848 TEEDYWNSYTMQ
+848 TEEDYWNSYTMK

-886 DMYNRKIKMYQKL
+886 DMYNRRIKTYQKL
-899 LGFIG
+899 LGFMG
-904 NGDTAK
+904 NGDIAK
-910 NGITKAEANQKIE
+910 NGITREEANAKIE
-923 EFKNLKREEEER
+923 EYKKLKREEEER

-942 MSNVYFAVGNQA
+942 MSNVYFAIGNQA
-954 IMDNDY
+954 ILDEDY
-960 ERAALMFEELIK
+960 ERATVMYEELIK

-993 SKDTPYEKEA
+993 SKNTPYEKESE
-1003 VYLNKAK
+1003 YLNKAK
-1010 DVLVRAEKT
+1010 DVMARAEKT

-1029 AREQNQTYQQIKQF
+1029 VRAQNTTYQQIMQF
-1043 MARIDAQLQTT
+1043 NNRLDLQLRTT
-1054 RQQADNLKEQAM
+1054 RQQADALKQQAIA
-1066 KEDSFES
+1066 ENTFDS
-1073 YSSYANY
+1073 YTAYANY
-1080 IYQNRQDIEE
+1080 IYQNRQDLDE
-1090 TLWAKLEAKKR
+1090 TIWAKTEAKKR
-1101 ARSREHLIGV
+1101 AVNNTQLINV
-1111 NKDISILYANIG
+1111 NKELAILYANIG
-1123 DTANSINTLNE
+1123 DVNTGINILNDTLNLPNI
-1134 TLRMPDLTKEER
+1134 TRDDR
-1146 TGLEFDLA
+1146 RGVDFDLA
-1154 NIYLNNKMYDEAVYT
+1154 SIYLNQKRYNEAINI

-1184 LYAIGHIYIEQNKI
+1184 LYAIGHIYVEQNMI
-1198 IEALNV
+1198 VEALNI
-1204 YNDFKKRMS
+1204 YNDFKVRMS
-1213 PLASTNEVISNLDK
+1213 PLAKNNQVIANLDK

-1234 QIMQYIGT
+1234 QIMQYLGT
-1242 VGVPN
+1242 VGAPN

>member
-20 SIDELAKKLEK
+20 SIDELTKKLEK

-37 EYINNLQSNKKS
+37 EYINNLQNAQKNNAK
-49 NTKVNKKEKANS
+49 NNKKEKSNKEKS
-61 RNESRGNIISKL
+61 ENILSKL
-73 FSKKDNQE
+73 FSKSSDSE
-81 PIFKRYEIKPYHLS
+81 PIFKKYEIKPYHLS
-95 KIDAVFA
+95 KIDIIFSSA
-102 AVSFLFTFFLYLFTL
+102 AFLFTFLLYLFTL

-156 IPIGNIAW
+156 IPFGNIAW

-171 TCAAFAMI
+171 TCGAIAMI

-197 FSPIVHIPALL
+197 FSPVVHIPALL
-208 SSVAFAISDNM
+208 ASVAFAISDNM

-241 ILVYWLEN
+241 ILVYWFEA
-249 VWKHADDDV
+249 VWQHADDDV
-258 PYYGSKHLMA
+258 PYYGNKYLMA

-286 AFAPLLFIAVV
+286 AFAPLLFIAIV

-302 KDRYINNIETSFISI
+302 KARYIENIETPFISI

-352 SIFSIIFKPFADMDI
+352 SIFSILFKPFTDMNI

-381 RPDMLVNLKAPTY
+381 RPDMIQNLKAPFY

-412 VWCLVYRYFLCKI
+412 VWVLVYRYFLCKI
-425 DKFNNDNDFITGISI
+425 DKFNNDNDFITGISFS
-440 VYYKMLLMLAVGVM
+440 YYKMLLMLAVGVM

-500 DVAAAFILHPEQV
+500 DIAAAFILHPEQV

-521 TQLTALGL
+521 TQLTVLGL

-543 KFIGI
+543 EFIGI
-548 FSVFGLLSFA
+548 FSVFGLLSFG

-608 NVLKPAKEE
+608 NVLKKPSEE
-617 SADTKLK
+617 TTDTKLK

-632 AIFAIMIPIFVMN
+632 AIFAIMVPIFVMN
-645 LSRNNN
+645 FSRNNN
-651 SKDYSNHDYSY
+651 SKDFSNHDYSY

-724 GDISDA
+724 GSISDA

-750 LYRLGD
+750 LERLGD

-791 NIAFEHLKRDYEN
+791 AIAKEHLKRNYEN
-804 EKVAADLNA
+804 EKVASDLNA

-824 KNIYNGNEEITFV
+824 KNNYNGNEEITFV
-837 KMYELPFPQFK
+837 KMYELPFPELK
-848 TEEDYWNSYTMQ
+848 TEEDYWNSYTMK

-886 DMYNRKIKMYQKL
+886 DMYNRRIKTYQKL
-899 LGFIG
+899 LGFMG
-904 NGDTAK
+904 NGDIAK
-910 NGITKAEANQKIE
+910 NGITREEANAKIE
-923 EFKNLKREEEER
+923 EYKKLKREEEER

-942 MSNVYFAVGNQA
+942 MSNVYFAIGNQA
-954 IMDNDY
+954 ILDEDY
-960 ERAALMFEELIK
+960 ERATVMYEELIK

-993 SKDTPYEKEA
+993 SKNTPYEKESE
-1003 VYLNKAK
+1003 YLNKAK
-1010 DVLVRAEKT
+1010 DVMARAEKT

-1029 AREQNQTYQQIKQF
+1029 ARAQNTTYQQIMQF
-1043 MARIDAQLQTT
+1043 NNRLDLQLRTT
-1054 RQQADNLKEQAM
+1054 RQQADALKQQAIA
-1066 KEDSFES
+1066 ENTFDS
-1073 YSSYANY
+1073 YTAYANY
-1080 IYQNRQDIEE
+1080 IYQNRQDLDE
-1090 TLWAKLEAKKR
+1090 TIWAKTEAKKI
-1101 ARSREHLIGV
+1101 AVNNTQLINV
-1111 NKDISILYANIG
+1111 NKELAILYANIG
-1123 DTANSINTLNE
+1123 DVNTGINILNDTLNLPNI
-1134 TLRMPDLTKEER
+1134 TRDDR
-1146 TGLEFDLA
+1146 RGVDFDLA
-1154 NIYLNNKMYDEAVYT
+1154 SIYLNQKRYNEAINI

-1184 LYAIGHIYIEQNKI
+1184 LYAIGHIYIEQNMI
-1198 IEALNV
+1198 VEALNV
-1204 YNDFKKRMS
+1204 YNDFKVRMS
-1213 PLASTNEVISNLDK
+1213 PLAKDNQVIANLDK

-1234 QIMQYIGT
+1234 QIMQYLGT
-1242 VGVPN
+1242 VGAPN

>member
-20 SIDELAKKLEK
+20 SIDELTKKLEK

-37 EYINNLQSNKKS
+37 EYINNLQNAQKNNAK
-49 NTKVNKKEKANS
+49 NNKKEKANKEKS
-61 RNESRGNIISKL
+61 ENILSKL
-73 FSKKDNQE
+73 FSKSSDSE
-81 PIFKRYEIKPYHLS
+81 PIFKKYEIKPYHIS
-95 KIDAVFA
+95 KIDIIFSSA
-102 AVSFLFTFFLYLFTL
+102 AFLFTFLLYLFTL

-147 TLMSKLFTY
+147 TLMSKLFAY
-156 IPIGNIAW
+156 IPFGNIAW

-171 TCAAFAMI
+171 TCGAIAMI

-197 FSPIVHIPALL
+197 FSPVVHIPALL
-208 SSVAFAISDNM
+208 ASVAFAISDNM

-241 ILVYWLEN
+241 ILVYWFEA
-249 VWKHADDDV
+249 VWQHADDDV
-258 PYYGSKHLMA
+258 PYYGNKYLMA

-286 AFAPLLFIAVV
+286 AFAPLLFIAIV

-302 KDRYINNIETSFISI
+302 KDRYIENIETPFISI

-352 SIFSIIFKPFADMDI
+352 SIFSILFKPFTDMNI

-381 RPDMLVNLKAPTY
+381 RPDMIQNLKAPFY

-412 VWCLVYRYFLCKI
+412 VWVLVYRYFLCKI
-425 DKFNNDNDFITGISI
+425 DKFNNDNDFITGISFS
-440 VYYKMLLMLAVGVM
+440 YYKMLLMLAVGVM

-500 DVAAAFILHPEQV
+500 DIAAAFILHPEQV

-521 TQLTALGL
+521 TQLTVLGL

-548 FSVFGLLSFA
+548 FSVFGLLSFG

-608 NVLKPAKEE
+608 NVLKKPSEE
-617 SADTKLK
+617 TTDTKLK

-632 AIFAIMIPIFVMN
+632 AIFAIMVPIFVMN
-645 LSRNNN
+645 FSRNNN
-651 SKDYSNHDYSY
+651 SKDFSNHDYSY

-724 GDISDA
+724 GSISDA

-750 LYRLGD
+750 LERLGD

-791 NIAFEHLKRDYEN
+791 AIAKEHLKRNYEN
-804 EKVAADLNA
+804 EKVASDLNA

-824 KNIYNGNEEITFV
+824 KNNYNGNEEITFV
-837 KMYELPFPQFK
+837 KMYELPFPELK
-848 TEEDYWNSYTMQ
+848 TEEDYWNSYTMK

-886 DMYNRKIKMYQKL
+886 DMYNRRIKTYQKL
-899 LGFIG
+899 LGFMG
-904 NGDTAK
+904 NGDIAK
-910 NGITKAEANQKIE
+910 NGITREEANAKIE
-923 EFKNLKREEEER
+923 EYKNLKRQEEER

-942 MSNVYFAVGNQA
+942 MSNVYFAIGNQA
-954 IMDNDY
+954 ILDEDY
-960 ERAALMFEELIK
+960 ERATVMYEELIN

-993 SKDTPYEKEA
+993 SKNTPYEKEA
-1003 VYLNKAK
+1003 EYLNKAK
-1010 DVLVRAEKT
+1010 DVMARAEKT

-1029 AREQNQTYQQIKQF
+1029 ARAQNTTYQQIMQF
-1043 MARIDAQLQTT
+1043 NNRLDLQLRTT
-1054 RQQADNLKEQAM
+1054 RQQADALKQQAIA
-1066 KEDSFES
+1066 ENTFDS
-1073 YSSYANY
+1073 YTAYANY
-1080 IYQNRQDIEE
+1080 IYQNRQDLDE
-1090 TLWAKLEAKKR
+1090 TIWAKTEAKKR
-1101 ARSREHLIGV
+1101 AVNNTQLINV
-1111 NKDISILYANIG
+1111 NKELAILYANIG
-1123 DTANSINTLNE
+1123 DVNTGINILNDTLNLPNI
-1134 TLRMPDLTKEER
+1134 TRDDR
-1146 TGLEFDLA
+1146 RGVDFDLA
-1154 NIYLNNKMYDEAVYT
+1154 SIYLNQKRYNEAINIYL
-1169 YSKYTNDLTQDGAFA
+1169 KYTNDLTQDGAFA
-1184 LYAIGHIYIEQNKI
+1184 LYAIGHIYIEQNMI
-1198 IEALNV
+1198 VEALNV
-1204 YNDFKKRMS
+1204 YNDFKVRMS
-1213 PLASTNEVISNLDK
+1213 PLAKDNQVIANLDK

-1234 QIMQYIGT
+1234 QIMQYLGT
-1242 VGVPN
+1242 VGAPN

>member
-20 SIDELAKKLEK
+20 SIDELTKKLEK

-37 EYINNLQSNKKS
+37 EYINNLQNAQKNNAK
-49 NTKVNKKEKANS
+49 NNKKEKSNKEKS
-61 RNESRGNIISKL
+61 ENILSKL
-73 FSKKDNQE
+73 FSKSSDSE
-81 PIFKRYEIKPYHLS
+81 PIFKKYEIKPYHLS
-95 KIDAVFA
+95 KIDIIFSSVA
-102 AVSFLFTFFLYLFTL
+102 FLFTFLLYLFTL

-147 TLMSKLFTY
+147 TLMSKLFAY
-156 IPIGNIAW
+156 IPFGNIAW

-171 TCAAFAMI
+171 TCGAIAMI

-197 FSPIVHIPALL
+197 FSPVVHIPALL
-208 SSVAFAISDNM
+208 ASVAFAISDNM

-241 ILVYWLEN
+241 ILVYWFEA
-249 VWKHADDDV
+249 VWQHADDDV
-258 PYYGSKHLMA
+258 PYYGNKYLMA

-286 AFAPLLFIAVV
+286 AFAPLLFIAIV

-302 KDRYINNIETSFISI
+302 KDRYIENIETPFISI

-352 SIFSIIFKPFADMDI
+352 SIFSILFKPFTDMNI

-381 RPDMLVNLKAPTY
+381 RPDMIQNLKAPFY

-412 VWCLVYRYFLCKI
+412 VWVLVYRYFLCKI
-425 DKFNNDNDFITGISI
+425 DKFNNDNDFITGISFS
-440 VYYKMLLMLAVGVM
+440 YYKMLLMLAVGVM

-500 DVAAAFILHPEQV
+500 DIAAAFILHPEQV

-521 TQLTALGL
+521 TQLTVLGL

-548 FSVFGLLSFA
+548 FSVFGLLSFG

-608 NVLKPAKEE
+608 NVLKKPSEE
-617 SADTKLK
+617 TTDTKLK

-632 AIFAIMIPIFVMN
+632 AIFAIMVPIFVMN
-645 LSRNNN
+645 FSRNNN
-651 SKDYSNHDYSY
+651 SKDFSNHDYSY

-724 GDISDA
+724 GSISDA

-750 LYRLGD
+750 LERLGD

-791 NIAFEHLKRDYEN
+791 AIAKEHLKRNYEN
-804 EKVAADLNA
+804 EKVASDLNA

-824 KNIYNGNEEITFV
+824 KNNYNGNEEITFV
-837 KMYELPFPQFK
+837 KMYELPFPELK
-848 TEEDYWNSYTMQ
+848 TEEDYWNSYTMK

-886 DMYNRKIKMYQKL
+886 DMYNRRIKTYQKL
-899 LGFIG
+899 LGFMG
-904 NGDTAK
+904 NGDIAK
-910 NGITKAEANQKIE
+910 NGITREEANAKIE
-923 EFKNLKREEEER
+923 EYKKLKREEEER

-942 MSNVYFAVGNQA
+942 MSNVYFAIGNQA
-954 IMDNDY
+954 ILDEDY
-960 ERAALMFEELIK
+960 ERATVMYEELIK

-993 SKDTPYEKEA
+993 SKNTPYEKEA
-1003 VYLNKAK
+1003 EYLNKAK
-1010 DVLVRAEKT
+1010 DVMARAEKT

-1029 AREQNQTYQQIKQF
+1029 ARAQNTTYQQIMQF
-1043 MARIDAQLQTT
+1043 NNRLDLQLRTT
-1054 RQQADNLKEQAM
+1054 RQQADALKQQAIA
-1066 KEDSFES
+1066 ENTFDS
-1073 YSSYANY
+1073 YTAYANY
-1080 IYQNRQDIEE
+1080 IYQNRQDLDE
-1090 TLWAKLEAKKR
+1090 TIWAKTEAKKK
-1101 ARSREHLIGV
+1101 AVNNTQLINV
-1111 NKDISILYANIG
+1111 NKELAILYANIG
-1123 DTANSINTLNE
+1123 DVNTGINILNDTLNLPNI
-1134 TLRMPDLTKEER
+1134 TRDDIR
-1146 TGLEFDLA
+1146 GVDFDLA
-1154 NIYLNNKMYDEAVYT
+1154 SIYLNQKRYNEAINI

-1184 LYAIGHIYIEQNKI
+1184 LYAIGHIYIEQNMI
-1198 IEALNV
+1198 VEALNV
-1204 YNDFKKRMS
+1204 YNDFKVRMS
-1213 PLASTNEVISNLDK
+1213 PLAKDNQVIANLDK

-1234 QIMQYIGT
+1234 QIMQYLGT
-1242 VGVPN
+1242 VGAPN

>member
-20 SIDELAKKLEK
+20 SIDELTKKLEK

-37 EYINNLQSNKKS
+37 EYINNLQNAQKNNAK
-49 NTKVNKKEKANS
+49 NNKKEKSNREKS
-61 RNESRGNIISKL
+61 ENILSKL
-73 FSKKDNQE
+73 FSKSSDSE
-81 PIFKRYEIKPYHLS
+81 PIFKKYEIKPYHLS
-95 KIDAVFA
+95 KIDIIFSSA
-102 AVSFLFTFFLYLFTL
+102 AFLFTFLLYLFTL

-156 IPIGNIAW
+156 ILFGNIAW

-171 TCAAFAMI
+171 TCGAIAMI

-197 FSPIVHIPALL
+197 FSPVVHIPALL
-208 SSVAFAISDNM
+208 ASVAFAISDNM

-241 ILVYWLEN
+241 ILVYWFEA
-249 VWKHADDDV
+249 VWQHADDDV
-258 PYYGSKHLMA
+258 PYYGNKYLMA

-286 AFAPLLFIAVV
+286 AFAPLLFIAIV

-302 KDRYINNIETSFISI
+302 KDRYIENIETPFISI

-352 SIFSIIFKPFADMDI
+352 SIFSILFKPFTDMNI

-381 RPDMLVNLKAPTY
+381 RPDMIQNLKAPFY

-412 VWCLVYRYFLCKI
+412 VWVLVYRYFLCKI
-425 DKFNNDNDFITGISI
+425 DKFNNDNDFITGISFS
-440 VYYKMLLMLAVGVM
+440 YYKMLLMLAVGVM

-500 DVAAAFILHPEQV
+500 DIAAAFILHPEQV

-521 TQLTALGL
+521 TQLTVLGL

-548 FSVFGLLSFA
+548 FSVFGLLSFG

-608 NVLKPAKEE
+608 NVLKKPSEE
-617 SADTKLK
+617 TTDTKLK

-632 AIFAIMIPIFVMN
+632 AIFAIMVPIFVMN
-645 LSRNNN
+645 FSRNNN
-651 SKDYSNHDYSY
+651 SKDFSNHDYSY

-724 GDISDA
+724 GSISDA

-750 LYRLGD
+750 LERLGD

-791 NIAFEHLKRDYEN
+791 AIAKEHLKRNYEN
-804 EKVAADLNA
+804 EKVASDLNA
-813 LLDEGLISVER
+813 LFDEGLISVER
-824 KNIYNGNEEITFV
+824 KNNYNGNEEITFV
-837 KMYELPFPQFK
+837 KMYELPFPELK
-848 TEEDYWNSYTMQ
+848 TEEDYWNSYTMK

-886 DMYNRKIKMYQKL
+886 DMYNRRIKTYQKL
-899 LGFIG
+899 LGFMG
-904 NGDTAK
+904 NGDIAK
-910 NGITKAEANQKIE
+910 NGITREEANAKIE
-923 EFKNLKREEEER
+923 EYKKLKREEEER

-942 MSNVYFAVGNQA
+942 MSNVYFAIGNQA
-954 IMDNDY
+954 ILDEDY
-960 ERAALMFEELIK
+960 ERATVMYEELIK

-993 SKDTPYEKEA
+993 SKNTPYEKEA
-1003 VYLNKAK
+1003 EYLNKAK
-1010 DVLVRAEKT
+1010 DVMARAEKT

-1029 AREQNQTYQQIKQF
+1029 ARAQNTTYQQIMQF
-1043 MARIDAQLQTT
+1043 NNRLDLQLRTT
-1054 RQQADNLKEQAM
+1054 RQQADALKQQAIA
-1066 KEDSFES
+1066 ENTFDS
-1073 YSSYANY
+1073 YTAYANY
-1080 IYQNRQDIEE
+1080 IYQNRQDLDE
-1090 TLWAKLEAKKR
+1090 TIWAKTEAKKR
-1101 ARSREHLIGV
+1101 AVNNTQLINV
-1111 NKDISILYANIG
+1111 NKELAILYANIG
-1123 DTANSINTLNE
+1123 DVNTGINILNDTLNLPNI
-1134 TLRMPDLTKEER
+1134 TRDDR
-1146 TGLEFDLA
+1146 RGVDFDLA
-1154 NIYLNNKMYDEAVYT
+1154 SIYLNQKRYNEAINI

-1184 LYAIGHIYIEQNKI
+1184 LYAIGHIYIEQNMI
-1198 IEALNV
+1198 VEALNV
-1204 YNDFKKRMS
+1204 YNDFKVRMS
-1213 PLASTNEVISNLDK
+1213 PLAKDNQVIANLDK

-1234 QIMQYIGT
+1234 QIMQYLGT
-1242 VGVPN
+1242 VGAPN

>member
-20 SIDELAKKLEK
+20 SIDELTKKLEK

-37 EYINNLQSNKKS
+37 EYINNLQNAQKNNAK
-49 NTKVNKKEKANS
+49 NNKKEKSNKEKS
-61 RNESRGNIISKL
+61 ENILSKL
-73 FSKKDNQE
+73 FSKSSDSE
-81 PIFKRYEIKPYHLS
+81 PIFKKYEIKPYHLS
-95 KIDAVFA
+95 NIDIIFSSVA
-102 AVSFLFTFFLYLFTL
+102 FLFTFLLYLFTL

-156 IPIGNIAW
+156 IPFGNIAW

-171 TCAAFAMI
+171 TCGAIAMI

-197 FSPIVHIPALL
+197 FSPVVHIPALL
-208 SSVAFAISDNM
+208 ASVAFAISDNM

-241 ILVYWLEN
+241 ILVYWFEA
-249 VWKHADDDV
+249 VWQHADDDV
-258 PYYGSKHLMA
+258 PYYGNKYLMA

-286 AFAPLLFIAVV
+286 AFAPLLFIAIV

-302 KDRYINNIETSFISI
+302 KDRYIENIETPFISI

-352 SIFSIIFKPFADMDI
+352 SIFSILFKPFTDMNI

-381 RPDMLVNLKAPTY
+381 RPDMIQNLKAPFY

-412 VWCLVYRYFLCKI
+412 VWVLVYRYFLCKI
-425 DKFNNDNDFITGISI
+425 DKFNNDNDFITGISFS
-440 VYYKMLLMLAVGVM
+440 YYKMLLMLAVGVM

-500 DVAAAFILHPEQV
+500 DIAAAFILHPEQV

-521 TQLTALGL
+521 TQLTVLGL

-548 FSVFGLLSFA
+548 FSVFGLLSFG

-608 NVLKPAKEE
+608 NVLKKPSEE
-617 SADTKLK
+617 TTDTKLK

-632 AIFAIMIPIFVMN
+632 AIFAIMVPIFVMN
-645 LSRNNN
+645 FSRNNN
-651 SKDYSNHDYSY
+651 SKDFSNHDYSY

-724 GDISDA
+724 GSISDA

-750 LYRLGD
+750 LERLGD

-791 NIAFEHLKRDYEN
+791 AIAREHLKRNYEN
-804 EKVAADLNA
+804 EKVASDLNA

-824 KNIYNGNEEITFV
+824 KNNYNGNEEITFV
-837 KMYELPFPQFK
+837 KMYELPFPELK
-848 TEEDYWNSYTMQ
+848 TEEDYWNSYTMK

-886 DMYNRKIKMYQKL
+886 DMYNRRIKTYQKL
-899 LGFIG
+899 LGFMG
-904 NGDTAK
+904 NGDIAK
-910 NGITKAEANQKIE
+910 NGITREEANAKIE
-923 EFKNLKREEEER
+923 EYKKLKREEEER

-942 MSNVYFAVGNQA
+942 MSNVYFAIGNQA
-954 IMDNDY
+954 ILDEDY
-960 ERAALMFEELIK
+960 ERATVMYEELIK

-993 SKDTPYEKEA
+993 SKNTPYEKEA
-1003 VYLNKAK
+1003 EYLNKAK
-1010 DVLVRAEKT
+1010 DVMARAEKT

-1029 AREQNQTYQQIKQF
+1029 ARAQNTTYQQIMQF
-1043 MARIDAQLQTT
+1043 NNRLDLQLRTT
-1054 RQQADNLKEQAM
+1054 RQQADALKQQAIA
-1066 KEDSFES
+1066 ENTFDS
-1073 YSSYANY
+1073 YTAYANY
-1080 IYQNRQDIEE
+1080 IYQNRQDLDE
-1090 TLWAKLEAKKR
+1090 TIWAKTEAKKR
-1101 ARSREHLIGV
+1101 AVNNTQLINV
-1111 NKDISILYANIG
+1111 NKELAILYANIG
-1123 DTANSINTLNE
+1123 DVNTGINILNDTLNLPNI
-1134 TLRMPDLTKEER
+1134 TRDDR
-1146 TGLEFDLA
+1146 RGVDFDLA
-1154 NIYLNNKMYDEAVYT
+1154 SIYLNQKRYNEAINI

-1184 LYAIGHIYIEQNKI
+1184 LYAIGHIYIEQNMI
-1198 IEALNV
+1198 VEALNV
-1204 YNDFKKRMS
+1204 YNDFKVRMS
-1213 PLASTNEVISNLDK
+1213 PLAKDNQVIANLDK

-1234 QIMQYIGT
+1234 QIMQYLGT
-1242 VGVPN
+1242 VGAPN

>member
-20 SIDELAKKLEK
+20 SIDELTKKLEK

-37 EYINNLQSNKKS
+37 EYINNLQNAQKNNAK
-49 NTKVNKKEKANS
+49 NNKKEKSNREKS
-61 RNESRGNIISKL
+61 ENILSKL
-73 FSKKDNQE
+73 FSKSSDSE
-81 PIFKRYEIKPYHLS
+81 PIFKKYEIKPYHLS
-95 KIDAVFA
+95 KIDIIFSSVA
-102 AVSFLFTFFLYLFTL
+102 FLFTFLLYLFTL

-156 IPIGNIAW
+156 IPFGNIAW

-171 TCAAFAMI
+171 TCGAIAMI

-197 FSPIVHIPALL
+197 FSPVVHIPALL
-208 SSVAFAISDNM
+208 ASVAFAISDNM

-241 ILVYWLEN
+241 ILVYWFEA
-249 VWKHADDDV
+249 VWQHADDDV
-258 PYYGSKHLMA
+258 PYYGNKYLMA

-286 AFAPLLFIAVV
+286 AFAPLLFIAIV

-302 KDRYINNIETSFISI
+302 KDRYIENIETPFISI

-352 SIFSIIFKPFADMDI
+352 SILSILFKPFTDMNI

-381 RPDMLVNLKAPTY
+381 RPDMIQNLKAPFY

-412 VWCLVYRYFLCKI
+412 VWVLVYRYFLCKI
-425 DKFNNDNDFITGISI
+425 DKFNNDNDFITGISFS
-440 VYYKMLLMLAVGVM
+440 YYKMLLMLAVGVM

-500 DVAAAFILHPEQV
+500 DIAAAFILHPEQV

-521 TQLTALGL
+521 TQLTVLGL

-548 FSVFGLLSFA
+548 FSVFGLLSFG

-608 NVLKPAKEE
+608 NVLKKPSEE
-617 SADTKLK
+617 TTDTKLK

-632 AIFAIMIPIFVMN
+632 AIFAIMVPIFVMN
-645 LSRNNN
+645 FSRNNN
-651 SKDYSNHDYSY
+651 SKDFSNHDYSY

-724 GDISDA
+724 GSISDA

-750 LYRLGD
+750 LERLGD

-791 NIAFEHLKRDYEN
+791 AIAREHLKRNYEN
-804 EKVAADLNA
+804 EKVASDLNA

-824 KNIYNGNEEITFV
+824 KNNYNGNEEITFV
-837 KMYELPFPQFK
+837 KMYELPFPELK
-848 TEEDYWNSYTMQ
+848 TEEDYWNSYTMK

-886 DMYNRKIKMYQKL
+886 DMYNRRIKTYQKL
-899 LGFIG
+899 LGFMG
-904 NGDTAK
+904 NGDIAK
-910 NGITKAEANQKIE
+910 NGITREEANAKIE
-923 EFKNLKREEEER
+923 EYKKLKREEEER

-942 MSNVYFAVGNQA
+942 MSNVYFAIGNQA
-954 IMDNDY
+954 ILDEDY
-960 ERAALMFEELIK
+960 ERATVMYEELIK

-993 SKDTPYEKEA
+993 SKNTPYEKEA
-1003 VYLNKAK
+1003 EYLNKAK
-1010 DVLVRAEKT
+1010 DVMARAEKT

-1029 AREQNQTYQQIKQF
+1029 ARAQNTTYQQIMQF
-1043 MARIDAQLQTT
+1043 NNRLDLQLRTT
-1054 RQQADNLKEQAM
+1054 RQQADALKQQAIA
-1066 KEDSFES
+1066 ENTFDS
-1073 YSSYANY
+1073 YTAYANY
-1080 IYQNRQDIEE
+1080 IYQNRQDLDE
-1090 TLWAKLEAKKR
+1090 TIWAKTEAKKR
-1101 ARSREHLIGV
+1101 AVNNTQLINV
-1111 NKDISILYANIG
+1111 NKELAILYANIG
-1123 DTANSINTLNE
+1123 DVNTGINILNDTLNLPNI
-1134 TLRMPDLTKEER
+1134 TRDDR
-1146 TGLEFDLA
+1146 RGVDFDLA
-1154 NIYLNNKMYDEAVYT
+1154 SIYLNQKRYNEAINI

-1184 LYAIGHIYIEQNKI
+1184 LYAIGHIYIEQNMI
-1198 IEALNV
+1198 VEALNV
-1204 YNDFKKRMS
+1204 YNDFKVRMS
-1213 PLASTNEVISNLDK
+1213 PLAKDNQVIANLDK

-1234 QIMQYIGT
+1234 QIMQYLGT
-1242 VGVPN
+1242 VGAPN

>member
-12 IKANYKNK
+12 IKANHKNK
-20 SIDELAKKLEK
+20 TADELAKKLEK
-31 DRELIE
+31 DKELIE
-37 EYINNLQSNKKS
+37 EYINNLQANQNNKKNSKENKKS
-49 NTKVNKKEKANS
+49 SGVKNLFQKIFFEDKEKSEA
-61 RNESRGNIISKL
+61 IY
-73 FSKKDNQE
+73 KK
-81 PIFKRYEIKPYHLS
+81 YSIKPYRLS
-95 KIDAVFA
+95 RIDFIFA
-102 AVSFLFTFFLYLFTL
+102 SVSFLFTFFLYLFTL

-156 IPIGNIAW
+156 IPFGNIAW

-171 TCAAFAMI
+171 TCAAISMI

-197 FSPIVHIPALL
+197 FSPIVQIPALL
-208 SSVAFAISDNM
+208 SSIAFAISDNM

-241 ILVYWLEN
+241 ILVYWFEA
-249 VWKHADDDV
+249 VWKHANDEV
-258 PYYGSKHLMA
+258 AYYGSKYLMA

-286 AFAPLLFIAVV
+286 AFAPLLFIGIV
-297 LFLVH
+297 LFLIH
-302 KDRYINNIETSFISI
+302 KDRYIEHIETSFISI
-317 FVFLVLLFIGG
+317 FVFLFLLFVGG

-345 PGVASND
+345 AGVSSND
-352 SIFSIIFKPFADMDI
+352 SIFSILFAPFSNPDI
-367 LSDIFTALANGSYL
+367 IGDIFTALANGSYL
-381 RPDMLVNLKAPTY
+381 RYDMIQNLKAPLY

-404 FWPLFLVV
+404 IWSLFLVL
-412 VWCLVYRYFLCKI
+412 VWCLIYRYLLCKI
-425 DKFNNDNDFITGISI
+425 DKFNRDNDFITGISI
-440 VYYKMLLMLAVGVM
+440 TYYKMLLMLAVGVM

-494 YGASGN
+494 YGTSGN
-500 DVAAAFILHPEQV
+500 DIAAVFILHPEQV

-521 TQLTALGL
+521 TQLTVLGL

-548 FSVFGLLSFA
+548 FSVFGLLSFS

-581 LPATLYMIVIVGF
+581 LPATLYMMVIIGF
-594 GIQWYMEYFNTNIK
+594 GIQWYMEYFNGNIK
-608 NVLKPAKEE
+608 NVFKNPSKEE
-617 SADTKLK
+617 TINSFNGGHIL
-624 PYHAISLI
+624 SLI
-632 AIFAIMIPIFVMN
+632 VILIIMIPIFINN

-651 SKDYSNHDYSY
+651 SKDFSNHDYSY

-735 IDSGRPYYMAWRRDG
+735 IEAGRPYYMAWRRDG
-750 LYRLGD
+750 LQRLGD

-770 IKYALVDELE
+770 IKYVLVDELE
-780 FFKVLTVNDYK
+780 FFKVLTINDYK
-791 NIAFEHLKRDYEN
+791 EIAKEHLKRDYEDS
-804 EKVAADLNA
+804 KIASDIKS
-813 LLDEGLISVER
+813 LLDEGLISVQR
-824 KNIYNGNEEITFV
+824 KNLYNGNEEIEFV
-837 KMYELPFPQFK
+837 KMYELPFPELK
-848 TEEDYWNSYTMQ
+848 TEEDYWATYVMQ
-860 GTAEEISHYDFLT
+860 GTDEEISHYDFLT
-873 REIFVSSY
+873 REIFISSY

-886 DMYNRKIKMYQKL
+886 DMYNRKIRTYNKL
-899 LGFIG
+899 LEYMG
-904 NGDTAK
+904 NNNEAR
-910 NGITKAEANQKIE
+910 NGITKNEANKKIE
-923 EFKNLKREEEER
+923 ELKKLKREEEDK
-935 MLTIGFD
+935 MLKIGFD

-954 IMDNDY
+954 IIDGNY
-960 ERAALMFEELIK
+960 ERAAIMYEELIK

-993 SKDTPYEKEA
+993 SKETPYEKEA
-1003 VYLNKAK
+1003 EYLNKAK
-1010 DVLVRAEKT
+1010 EVLERAEKT
-1019 FHRGKDMGDA
+1019 FHRGRDIGDV

-1043 MARIDAQLQTT
+1043 IQRIEAQLTT
-1054 RQQADNLKEQAM
+1054 PKSQVEAMKEQAAI
-1066 KEDSFES
+1066 ENSFES
-1073 YSSYANY
+1073 YSAYANY
-1080 IYQNRQDIEE
+1080 VYQNRQDIEE
-1090 TLWAKLEAKKR
+1090 TLWAKNEAKNR
-1101 ARSREHLIGV
+1101 AKNGEQMFAV
-1111 NKDISILYANIG
+1111 NKDLAILYANIG
-1123 DTANSINTLNE
+1123 DITSSVNILNE
-1134 TLRMPDLTKEER
+1134 TLKIPNLKSEDKSA
-1146 TGLEFDLA
+1146 LEFDLA
-1154 NIYLNNKMYDEAVYT
+1154 NIYLNQKNYNEAENI
-1169 YSKYTNDLTQDGAFA
+1169 YSKYTNELSQNGAFA
-1184 LYAIGHIYIEQNKI
+1184 LYAIGHIYIEQNKVV
-1198 IEALNV
+1198 EALNI
-1204 YNDFKKRMS
+1204 YNDFRNRMS
-1213 PLASTNEVISNLDK
+1213 PMASTNQVIANLSQ

-1234 QIMQYIGT
+1234 QIMQYLGSM
-1242 VGVPN
+1242 PR
-1247 Q
+1247 